1 MNIERLGGNGMLI
14 TELGYFA
21 LVAAL
26 VIALLQVIFPTVGI
40 LRHQVAWQRLAGSFA
55 MAQFV
60 AIAVSF
66 LCLMYGFYANDFT
79 LSYVA
84 NQSNSLLP
92 WYYRLSAT
100 WGGHEG
106 SLLLWV
112 AILATWGLAVS
123 LFSKSLPLDMRARVL
138 VVIGFVQLMMTSM
151 IIFVSSPF
159 NRTLPNI
166 PVDGADLNPLL
177 QDPGLIFHPPML
189 YMGYVG
195 AVVPFA
201 FAIAGLWAG
210 RLDAVWTRWSRPW
223 TLAAWCCL
231 TLGIAFGS
239 LWAYNE
245 LGWGGW
251 WFWDPVEN
259 ASLMPWLGGSAL
271 IHSLAVTEKRGVFK
285 AWTIMLAIFT
295 FALSLLGTFL
305 VRSGVITSVHSFAA
319 DPTRG
324 LFILVILGVVIGG
337 GLAMF
342 AWRGWRLT
350 QESHYQ
356 LKSRETLLV
365 VNNMIILVATI
376 AVVIGTLYPMLA
388 DAFKLGQVSVGAP
401 YFNALFVP
409 LTWLLL
415 LFLGL
420 GPVSR
425 WKKDT
430 RPFLGIS
437 LAILASCAVFGAVV
451 SYFINTSSE
460 FGKLLNVGISTALCV
475 WVLVW
480 MGVDIKDKTRH
491 AKDFLTGLKR
501 LNIGYWGMQFAHLGI
516 LLVTLGIA
524 ITTATSIE
532 KDIAMTEGETAHVQ
546 GYDFTLTALKQ
557 LRGANF
563 DATQAQ
569 VTVSKNGQ
577 KVANLYPEK
586 RHYVI
591 SQMPMTEASIHYNP
605 IRDVYM
611 ALGEP
616 IVQGKETE
624 LTAKKWAVRIYVKP
638 AVRWIWW
645 GAFVIALGAIL
656 SMLDKRYRKAGQ
668 TKLLN
673 STDTIGQH
681 PTTHTVDA
689 QTGVAYEK

>member
-1 MNIERLGGNGMLI
+1 MLI

-21 LVAAL
+21 LISAL
-26 VIALLQVIFPTVGI
+26 VIAILQVILPAVGVFK
-40 LRHQVAWQRLAGSFA
+40 HQPAWQRLAGSFA
-55 MAQFV
+55 IAQFL
-60 AIAVSF
+60 ATGTSF

-79 LSYVA
+79 LIYVA

-112 AILATWGLAVS
+112 TILATWGAAVAV
-123 LFSKSLPLDMRARVL
+123 FSRSLPLAMRARVL
-138 VVIGFVQLMMTSM
+138 VIIAFVQMMMLSM
-151 IIFVSSPF
+151 VIFVSSPF
-159 NRTLPNI
+159 NRSLPSI
-166 PVDGADLNPLL
+166 PVDGKDLNPLL

-201 FAIAGLWAG
+201 FAMAALWAG

-231 TLGIAFGS
+231 TLGIVFGS
-239 LWAYNE
+239 MWAYNE

-259 ASLMPWLGGSAL
+259 ASFMPWLGGVAL
-271 IHSLAVTEKRGVFK
+271 LHSLAVTEKRGVFK
-285 AWTIMLAIFT
+285 AWTIMLAIFS

-365 VNNMIILVATI
+365 INNIIILVATI
-376 AVVIGTLYPMLA
+376 VVVIGTLYPMLA
-388 DAFKLGQVSVGAP
+388 DALKLGQVSVGAP

-415 LFLGL
+415 LFLAI

-430 RPFLGIS
+430 RPLLGTG
-437 LAILASCAVFGAVV
+437 LAILASCFVLAGVL
-451 SYFINTSSE
+451 SYFLVSSININIFMSA
-460 FGKLLNVGISTALCV
+460 ALCL

-480 MGVDIKDKTRH
+480 MVIDIKDKTRNAH
-491 AKDFLTGLKR
+491 SFGAGLKR
-501 LNIGYWGMQFAHLGI
+501 LHMGYWGMQLAHLGI
-516 LLVTLGIA
+516 LLSVMGIA
-524 ITTATSIE
+524 ITTSLSIE
-532 KDIAMTEGETAHVQ
+532 KDIAMQKNQSVEVQ
-546 GYDFTLTALKQ
+546 GYQFTMDELKKI
-557 LRGANF
+557 RGANF
-563 DATQAQ
+563 DATQAVVSVRKNNQ
-569 VTVSKNGQ
+569 V
-577 KVANLYPEK
+577 VATLYPEK
-586 RHYVI
+586 RHYVV
-591 SQMPMTEASIHYNP
+591 SQMPMTEASIQYNP
-605 IRDVYM
+605 LRDIYM
-611 ALGEP
+611 AMGEP
-616 IVQGKETE
+616 ILGVNQTE
-624 LTAKKWAVRIYVKP
+624 ATADKWAVRIYIKP
-638 AVRWIWW
+638 GVRWVWW
-645 GAFVIALGAIL
+645 GGFVLALGAIL
-656 SMLDKRYRKAGQ
+656 SMFDKRYRKLPRLADINDDKSGNLAAINTAAANAPVLVKNDSELGQ
-668 TKLLN
+668 E
-673 STDTIGQH
+673 STHGN
-681 PTTHTVDA
+681 A
-689 QTGVAYEK
+689 

>member
-1 MNIERLGGNGMLI
+1 MLI

-21 LVAAL
+21 LISAL
-26 VIALLQVIFPTVGI
+26 VIAILQVILPAVGVFK
-40 LRHQVAWQRLAGSFA
+40 HQPAWQRLAGSFA
-55 MAQFV
+55 IAQFL
-60 AIAVSF
+60 ATGTSF

-79 LSYVA
+79 LIYVA

-112 AILATWGLAVS
+112 TILATWGAAVAV
-123 LFSKSLPLDMRARVL
+123 FSRSLPLAMRARVL
-138 VVIGFVQLMMTSM
+138 VVISFVQMMMLSM
-151 IIFVSSPF
+151 VIFVSSPF
-159 NRTLPNI
+159 NRSLPSI
-166 PVDGADLNPLL
+166 PVDGKDLNPLL

-201 FAIAGLWAG
+201 FAMAALWAG

-231 TLGIAFGS
+231 TLGIVFGS
-239 LWAYNE
+239 MWAYNE

-259 ASLMPWLGGSAL
+259 ASFMPWLGGVAL
-271 IHSLAVTEKRGVFK
+271 LHSLAVTEKRGVFK

-365 VNNMIILVATI
+365 INNIIILVATI
-376 AVVIGTLYPMLA
+376 VVVIGTLYPMLA
-388 DAFKLGQVSVGAP
+388 DALKLGQVSVGAP

-415 LFLGL
+415 LFLAI

-430 RPFLGIS
+430 RPLLGTG
-437 LAILASCAVFGAVV
+437 LAILASCFVLAGVL
-451 SYFINTSSE
+451 SYFLVSSININIFMSA
-460 FGKLLNVGISTALCV
+460 ALCL

-480 MGVDIKDKTRH
+480 MVIDIKDKTRN
-491 AKDFLTGLKR
+491 ARSLGAGLKR
-501 LNIGYWGMQFAHLGI
+501 LHMGYWGMQLAHLGI
-516 LLVTLGIA
+516 LLSVMGIA
-524 ITTATSIE
+524 ITTSLSIE
-532 KDIAMTEGETAHVQ
+532 KDIAMQKNQSVEVQ
-546 GYDFTLTALKQ
+546 GYQFTMDELKKI
-557 LRGANF
+557 RGANF
-563 DATQAQ
+563 DATQAVVSVRKNNQ
-569 VTVSKNGQ
+569 V
-577 KVANLYPEK
+577 VATLYPEK
-586 RHYVI
+586 RHYVV
-591 SQMPMTEASIHYNP
+591 SQMPMTEASIQYNP
-605 IRDVYM
+605 LRDIYM
-611 ALGEP
+611 AMGEP
-616 IVQGKETE
+616 ILGVNQSEADAT
-624 LTAKKWAVRIYVKP
+624 KWAVRIYIKP
-638 AVRWIWW
+638 GVRWVWW
-645 GAFVIALGAIL
+645 GGFVLALGAIL
-656 SMLDKRYRKAGQ
+656 SMFDKRYRKLPRLADMSDDKSGNLGAVNTAAAIAPVLVKNDSELGQ
-668 TKLLN
+668 ESAHGN
-673 STDTIGQH
+673 
-681 PTTHTVDA
+681 A
-689 QTGVAYEK
+689 

>member
-1 MNIERLGGNGMLI
+1 MLI

-21 LVAAL
+21 LILAL
-26 VIALLQVIFPTVGI
+26 VIAILQVIFPTAGVFK
-40 LRHQVAWQRLAGSFA
+40 HQPAWQRLAGSFA
-55 MAQFV
+55 FAQFL
-60 AIAVSF
+60 ATSASF
-66 LCLMYGFYANDFT
+66 LCLMYGFYTNDFT
-79 LSYVA
+79 LAYVA

-112 AILATWGLAVS
+112 TILATWGAAVA
-123 LFSKSLPLDMRARVL
+123 LFSRSLPLAMRARVL
-138 VVIGFVQLMMTSM
+138 VVIAFVQMMMLSM
-151 IIFVSSPF
+151 VIFVSSPF

-166 PVDGADLNPLL
+166 PVDGKDLNPLL

-201 FAIAGLWAG
+201 FAMAALWAG

-231 TLGIAFGS
+231 TLGIVFGS
-239 LWAYNE
+239 MWAYNE

-259 ASLMPWLGGSAL
+259 ASFMPWLGGAAL
-271 IHSLAVTEKRGVFK
+271 LHSLAVTEKRGVFK

-295 FALSLLGTFL
+295 LALSLLGTFL

-324 LFILVILGVVIGG
+324 MFILVILAVVIGG

-365 VNNMIILVATI
+365 VNNVIILVSTI
-376 AVVIGTLYPMLA
+376 VVVIGTLYPMLA
-388 DAFKLGQVSVGAP
+388 DALKLGQVSVGAP

-415 LFLGL
+415 LFLAI

-430 RPFLGIS
+430 RPFLG
-437 LAILASCAVFGAVV
+437 LGWAILASCFVLAGIITYFLADSIKLNIFV
-451 SYFINTSSE
+451 SA
-460 FGKLLNVGISTALCV
+460 ALCL

-480 MGVDIKDKTRH
+480 MLIDIKDKTRN
-491 AKDFLTGLKR
+491 ASSLATGLKR
-501 LNIGYWGMQFAHLGI
+501 LNMSYWGMQLAHLGI
-516 LLVTLGIA
+516 LLSVMGIA
-524 ITTATSIE
+524 ITTSLSIE
-532 KDIAMTEGETAHVQ
+532 KDIAMQENQSVEVRDYQ
-546 GYDFTLTALKQ
+546 FTMVDLRKV
-557 LRGANF
+557 RGANF
-563 DATQAQ
+563 DATQAVVRVHKNDKL
-569 VTVSKNGQ
+569 VTT
-577 KVANLYPEK
+577 LYPEK
-586 RHYVI
+586 RHYVV
-591 SQMPMTEASIHYNP
+591 SQMPMTEASIQYNP
-605 IRDVYM
+605 LRDIYM

-616 IVQGKETE
+616 I
-624 LTAKKWAVRIYVKP
+624 LTANQTEANATKWAVRIYIKP
-638 AVRWIWW
+638 GVRWVWW
-645 GAFVIALGAIL
+645 GGFVIALGAIL
-656 SMLDKRYRKAGQ
+656 SMFDKRYRKVS
-668 TKLLN
+668 KLPEISL
-673 STDTIGQH
+673 S
-681 PTTHTVDA
+681 THTEPNTQSKTSMATPVLV
-689 QTGVAYEK
+689 QQESGFGQERVHGNS

>member
-1 MNIERLGGNGMLI
+1 MLI

-21 LVAAL
+21 LISAL
-26 VIALLQVIFPTVGI
+26 VIAILQVILPAVGVFK
-40 LRHQVAWQRLAGSFA
+40 HQPAWQRLAGSFA
-55 MAQFV
+55 IAQFL
-60 AIAVSF
+60 ATGTSF

-79 LSYVA
+79 LIYVA

-112 AILATWGLAVS
+112 TILATWGAAVAV
-123 LFSKSLPLDMRARVL
+123 FSRSLPLAMRARVL
-138 VVIGFVQLMMTSM
+138 VIIAFVQMMMLSM
-151 IIFVSSPF
+151 VIFVSSPF
-159 NRTLPNI
+159 NRSLPSI
-166 PVDGADLNPLL
+166 PVDGKDLNPLL

-201 FAIAGLWAG
+201 FAMAALWAG

-231 TLGIAFGS
+231 TLGIVFGS
-239 LWAYNE
+239 MWAYNE

-259 ASLMPWLGGSAL
+259 ASFMPWLGGVAL
-271 IHSLAVTEKRGVFK
+271 LHSLAVTEKRGVFK

-365 VNNMIILVATI
+365 INNIIILVATI
-376 AVVIGTLYPMLA
+376 VVVIGTLYPVLA
-388 DAFKLGQVSVGAP
+388 DALKLGQVSVGAP

-415 LFLGL
+415 LFLAI

-430 RPFLGIS
+430 RPLLGTG
-437 LAILASCAVFGAVV
+437 LAILASCFVLAGVL
-451 SYFINTSSE
+451 SYFLVSSININIFMSA
-460 FGKLLNVGISTALCV
+460 ALCL

-480 MGVDIKDKTRH
+480 MVIDIKDKTRN
-491 AKDFLTGLKR
+491 ARSLGAGLKR
-501 LNIGYWGMQFAHLGI
+501 LHMGYWGMQLAHLGI
-516 LLVTLGIA
+516 LLSVMGIA
-524 ITTATSIE
+524 ITTSLSIE
-532 KDIAMTEGETAHVQ
+532 KDIAMQKNQSVEVQ
-546 GYDFTLTALKQ
+546 GYQFTMDELKKI
-557 LRGANF
+557 RGANF
-563 DATQAQ
+563 DATQAVVSVRKNNQ
-569 VTVSKNGQ
+569 V
-577 KVANLYPEK
+577 VATLYPEK
-586 RHYVI
+586 RHYVV
-591 SQMPMTEASIHYNP
+591 SQMPMTEASIQYNP
-605 IRDVYM
+605 LRDIYM
-611 ALGEP
+611 AMGEP
-616 IVQGKETE
+616 ILGVNQSEADAT
-624 LTAKKWAVRIYVKP
+624 KWAVRIYIKP
-638 AVRWIWW
+638 GVRWVWW
-645 GAFVIALGAIL
+645 GGFVLALGAIL
-656 SMLDKRYRKAGQ
+656 SMFDKRYRKLPRLADMSDDKSGNLGAVNTAAANATVLVKNDSELGQ
-668 TKLLN
+668 ESAHGN
-673 STDTIGQH
+673 
-681 PTTHTVDA
+681 A
-689 QTGVAYEK
+689 

>member
-1 MNIERLGGNGMLI
+1 MLI

-21 LVAAL
+21 LISAL
-26 VIALLQVIFPTVGI
+26 VIAILQVILPAVGVFK
-40 LRHQVAWQRLAGSFA
+40 HQPAWQRLAGSFA
-55 MAQFV
+55 IAQFL
-60 AIAVSF
+60 ATGTSF

-79 LSYVA
+79 LIYVA

-112 AILATWGLAVS
+112 TILATWGAAVAV
-123 LFSKSLPLDMRARVL
+123 FSRSLPLAMRARVL
-138 VVIGFVQLMMTSM
+138 VIIAFVQMMMLSM
-151 IIFVSSPF
+151 VIFVSSPF
-159 NRTLPNI
+159 NRSLPSI
-166 PVDGADLNPLL
+166 PVDGKDLNPLL

-201 FAIAGLWAG
+201 FAMAALWAG

-231 TLGIAFGS
+231 TLGIVFGS
-239 LWAYNE
+239 MWAYNE

-259 ASLMPWLGGSAL
+259 ASFMPWLGGVAL
-271 IHSLAVTEKRGVFK
+271 LHSLAVTEKRGVFK

-365 VNNMIILVATI
+365 INNIIILVATI
-376 AVVIGTLYPMLA
+376 VVVIGTLYPMLA
-388 DAFKLGQVSVGAP
+388 DALKLGQVSVGAP
-401 YFNALFVP
+401 SFNALFVP

-415 LFLGL
+415 LFLAI

-430 RPFLGIS
+430 RPLLGTG
-437 LAILASCAVFGAVV
+437 LAILASCFVLAGVL
-451 SYFINTSSE
+451 SYFLVSSININIFMSA
-460 FGKLLNVGISTALCV
+460 ALCL

-480 MGVDIKDKTRH
+480 MVIDIKDKTRN
-491 AKDFLTGLKR
+491 ARSLGAGLKR
-501 LNIGYWGMQFAHLGI
+501 LHMGYWGMQLAHLGI
-516 LLVTLGIA
+516 LLSVMGIA
-524 ITTATSIE
+524 ITTSLSIE
-532 KDIAMTEGETAHVQ
+532 KDIAMQKNQSVEVQ
-546 GYDFTLTALKQ
+546 GYQFTMDELKKI
-557 LRGANF
+557 RGANF
-563 DATQAQ
+563 DATQAVVSVRKNNQ
-569 VTVSKNGQ
+569 V
-577 KVANLYPEK
+577 VATLYPEK
-586 RHYVI
+586 RHYVV
-591 SQMPMTEASIHYNP
+591 SQMPMTEASIQYNP
-605 IRDVYM
+605 LRDIYM
-611 ALGEP
+611 AMGEP
-616 IVQGKETE
+616 ILGVNQSEADAT
-624 LTAKKWAVRIYVKP
+624 KWAVRIYIKP
-638 AVRWIWW
+638 GVRWVWW
-645 GAFVIALGAIL
+645 GGFVLALGAIL
-656 SMLDKRYRKAGQ
+656 SMFDKRYRKLPRLADMSDDKSGNLGAVNTAAANATVLVKNDSELGQ
-668 TKLLN
+668 ESAHGN
-673 STDTIGQH
+673 
-681 PTTHTVDA
+681 A
-689 QTGVAYEK
+689 

>member
-1 MNIERLGGNGMLI
+1 MLI

-21 LVAAL
+21 LISAL
-26 VIALLQVIFPTVGI
+26 VIAILQVILPAVGVFK
-40 LRHQVAWQRLAGSFA
+40 HQPAWQRLAGSFA
-55 MAQFV
+55 IAQFL
-60 AIAVSF
+60 ATGTSF

-79 LSYVA
+79 LIYVA

-112 AILATWGLAVS
+112 TILATWGAAVAV
-123 LFSKSLPLDMRARVL
+123 FSRSLPLAMRARVL
-138 VVIGFVQLMMTSM
+138 VVIAFVQMMMLSM
-151 IIFVSSPF
+151 VIFVSSPF
-159 NRTLPNI
+159 NRSLPSI
-166 PVDGADLNPLL
+166 PVDGKDLNPLL

-201 FAIAGLWAG
+201 FAMAALWAG

-231 TLGIAFGS
+231 TLGIVFGS
-239 LWAYNE
+239 MWAYNE

-259 ASLMPWLGGSAL
+259 ASFMPWLGGVAL
-271 IHSLAVTEKRGVFK
+271 LHSLAVTEKRGVFK

-365 VNNMIILVATI
+365 INNIIILVATI
-376 AVVIGTLYPMLA
+376 VVVIGTLYPMLA
-388 DAFKLGQVSVGAP
+388 DALKLGQVSVGAP

-415 LFLGL
+415 LFLAI

-430 RPFLGIS
+430 RPLLGTG
-437 LAILASCAVFGAVV
+437 LAILASCFVLAGVL
-451 SYFINTSSE
+451 SYFLASNININIFMSA
-460 FGKLLNVGISTALCV
+460 ALCL

-480 MGVDIKDKTRH
+480 MVIDIKDKTRN
-491 AKDFLTGLKR
+491 ARSLGAGLKR
-501 LNIGYWGMQFAHLGI
+501 LHMGYWGMQLAHLGI
-516 LLVTLGIA
+516 LLSVMGIA
-524 ITTATSIE
+524 ITTSLSIE
-532 KDIAMTEGETAHVQ
+532 KDIAMQKNQSVEVQ
-546 GYDFTLTALKQ
+546 GYQFTMDELKKI
-557 LRGANF
+557 RGANF
-563 DATQAQ
+563 DATQAVVSVRKNNQ
-569 VTVSKNGQ
+569 V
-577 KVANLYPEK
+577 VATLYPEK
-586 RHYVI
+586 RHYVV
-591 SQMPMTEASIHYNP
+591 SQMPMTEASIQYNP
-605 IRDVYM
+605 FRDIYM
-611 ALGEP
+611 AMGEP
-616 IVQGKETE
+616 ILGVNQSEADAT
-624 LTAKKWAVRIYVKP
+624 KWAVRIYIKP
-638 AVRWIWW
+638 GVRWVWW
-645 GAFVIALGAIL
+645 GGFVIALGAIL
-656 SMLDKRYRKAGQ
+656 SMFDKRYRKLPRLADMGDDKLGNLAAINTPAAIAPVLVKNDSELGQ
-668 TKLLN
+668 ESAHGN
-673 STDTIGQH
+673 
-681 PTTHTVDA
+681 A
-689 QTGVAYEK
+689 

>member
-1 MNIERLGGNGMLI
+1 MLI

-21 LVAAL
+21 LISAL
-26 VIALLQVIFPTVGI
+26 VIAILQVILPAVGVFK
-40 LRHQVAWQRLAGSFA
+40 HQPAWQRLAGSFA
-55 MAQFV
+55 IAQFL
-60 AIAVSF
+60 ATGTSF

-79 LSYVA
+79 LIYVA

-112 AILATWGLAVS
+112 TILATWGAAVAV
-123 LFSKSLPLDMRARVL
+123 FSRSLPLAMRARVL
-138 VVIGFVQLMMTSM
+138 VVISFVQMMMLSM
-151 IIFVSSPF
+151 VIFVSSPF
-159 NRTLPNI
+159 NRSLPSI
-166 PVDGADLNPLL
+166 PVDGKDLNPLL

-201 FAIAGLWAG
+201 FAMAALWAG

-231 TLGIAFGS
+231 TLGIVFGS
-239 LWAYNE
+239 MWAYNE

-259 ASLMPWLGGSAL
+259 ASFMPWLGGVAL
-271 IHSLAVTEKRGVFK
+271 LHSLAVTEKRGVFK

-365 VNNMIILVATI
+365 INNIIILVATI
-376 AVVIGTLYPMLA
+376 VVVIGTLYPMLA
-388 DAFKLGQVSVGAP
+388 DALKLGQVSVGAP

-415 LFLGL
+415 LFLAI

-430 RPFLGIS
+430 RPLLGTG
-437 LAILASCAVFGAVV
+437 LAILASCFVLAGVL
-451 SYFINTSSE
+451 SYFLVSSININIFMSA
-460 FGKLLNVGISTALCV
+460 ALCL

-480 MGVDIKDKTRH
+480 MVIDIKDKTRN
-491 AKDFLTGLKR
+491 ARSLGAGLKR
-501 LNIGYWGMQFAHLGI
+501 LHMGYWGMQLAHLGI
-516 LLVTLGIA
+516 LLSVMGIA
-524 ITTATSIE
+524 ITTSLSIE
-532 KDIAMTEGETAHVQ
+532 KDIAMQKNQSVEVQ
-546 GYDFTLTALKQ
+546 GYQFTMDELKKI
-557 LRGANF
+557 RGANF
-563 DATQAQ
+563 DATQAVVSVRKNNQ
-569 VTVSKNGQ
+569 V
-577 KVANLYPEK
+577 VATLYPEK
-586 RHYVI
+586 RHYVV
-591 SQMPMTEASIHYNP
+591 SQMPMTEASIQYNP
-605 IRDVYM
+605 LRDIYM
-611 ALGEP
+611 AMGEP
-616 IVQGKETE
+616 ILGVNQSEADAT
-624 LTAKKWAVRIYVKP
+624 KWAVRIYIKP
-638 AVRWIWW
+638 GVRWVWW
-645 GAFVIALGAIL
+645 GGFVLALGAIL
-656 SMLDKRYRKAGQ
+656 SMFDKRYRKLPRLADMSDDKSGNLGAVNTAAANATVLVKNDSELGQ
-668 TKLLN
+668 ESAHGN
-673 STDTIGQH
+673 
-681 PTTHTVDA
+681 A
-689 QTGVAYEK
+689 

>member
-1 MNIERLGGNGMLI
+1 MLI

-21 LVAAL
+21 LISAL
-26 VIALLQVIFPTVGI
+26 VIAILQVILPAVGVFK
-40 LRHQVAWQRLAGSFA
+40 HQPAWQRLAGSFA
-55 MAQFV
+55 IAQFL
-60 AIAVSF
+60 ATGTSF

-79 LSYVA
+79 LIYVA

-112 AILATWGLAVS
+112 TILATWGAAVAV
-123 LFSKSLPLDMRARVL
+123 FSRSLPLAMRARVL
-138 VVIGFVQLMMTSM
+138 VIIAFVQMMMLSM
-151 IIFVSSPF
+151 VIFVSSPF
-159 NRTLPNI
+159 NRSLPSI
-166 PVDGADLNPLL
+166 PVDGKDLNPLL

-201 FAIAGLWAG
+201 FAMAALWAG

-231 TLGIAFGS
+231 TLGIVFGS
-239 LWAYNE
+239 MWAYNE

-259 ASLMPWLGGSAL
+259 ASFMPWLGGVAL
-271 IHSLAVTEKRGVFK
+271 LHSLAVTEKRGVFK

-365 VNNMIILVATI
+365 INNIIILVATI
-376 AVVIGTLYPMLA
+376 VVVIGTLYPMLA
-388 DAFKLGQVSVGAP
+388 DALKLGQVSVGAP

-415 LFLGL
+415 LFLAI

-430 RPFLGIS
+430 RPLLGTG
-437 LAILASCAVFGAVV
+437 LAILASCFVLAGVL
-451 SYFINTSSE
+451 SYFLVSSININIFMSA
-460 FGKLLNVGISTALCV
+460 ALCL

-480 MGVDIKDKTRH
+480 MVIDIKDKTRN
-491 AKDFLTGLKR
+491 ARSLGAGLKR
-501 LNIGYWGMQFAHLGI
+501 LHMGYWGMQLAHLGI
-516 LLVTLGIA
+516 LLSVMGIA
-524 ITTATSIE
+524 ITTSLSIE
-532 KDIAMTEGETAHVQ
+532 KDIAMQKNQSVEVQ
-546 GYDFTLTALKQ
+546 GYQFTMDELKKI
-557 LRGANF
+557 RGANF
-563 DATQAQ
+563 DATQAVVSVRKNNQ
-569 VTVSKNGQ
+569 V
-577 KVANLYPEK
+577 VATLYPEK
-586 RHYVI
+586 RHYVV
-591 SQMPMTEASIHYNP
+591 SQMPMTEASIQYNP
-605 IRDVYM
+605 LRDIYM
-611 ALGEP
+611 AMGEP
-616 IVQGKETE
+616 ILGVNQTE
-624 LTAKKWAVRIYVKP
+624 ATADKWAVRIYIKP
-638 AVRWIWW
+638 GVRWVWW
-645 GAFVIALGAIL
+645 GGFVLALGAIL
-656 SMLDKRYRKAGQ
+656 SMFDKRYRKLPRLADMSDDKSGNLAAINTPAAIAPVLVKNDSELGQ
-668 TKLLN
+668 ESAHGN
-673 STDTIGQH
+673 
-681 PTTHTVDA
+681 A
-689 QTGVAYEK
+689 

>member
-1 MNIERLGGNGMLI
+1 MLI

-21 LVAAL
+21 LISAL
-26 VIALLQVIFPTVGI
+26 VIAILQVILPAVGVFK
-40 LRHQVAWQRLAGSFA
+40 HQPAWQRLAGSLA
-55 MAQFV
+55 IAQFL
-60 AIAVSF
+60 ATGTSF

-79 LSYVA
+79 LIYVA

-112 AILATWGLAVS
+112 TILAAWGAAVAV
-123 LFSKSLPLDMRARVL
+123 FSRSLPLAMRARVL
-138 VVIGFVQLMMTSM
+138 VVISFVQMMMLSM
-151 IIFVSSPF
+151 VIFVSSPF
-159 NRTLPNI
+159 NRSLPSI
-166 PVDGADLNPLL
+166 PVDGKDLNPLL

-201 FAIAGLWAG
+201 FAMAALWAG

-231 TLGIAFGS
+231 TLGIVFGS
-239 LWAYNE
+239 MWAYNE

-259 ASLMPWLGGSAL
+259 ASLLPWLGGVAL
-271 IHSLAVTEKRGVFK
+271 LHSLAVTEKRGVFK

-337 GLAMF
+337 GLALF

-365 VNNMIILVATI
+365 INNIIILVATI
-376 AVVIGTLYPMLA
+376 VVVIGTLYPMLA
-388 DAFKLGQVSVGAP
+388 DALKLGQVSVGAP

-415 LFLGL
+415 LFLAI

-430 RPFLGIS
+430 RPFLGTG
-437 LAILASCAVFGAVV
+437 LAILASCFVLAGVL
-451 SYFINTSSE
+451 SYFLVSSIDINIFMSA
-460 FGKLLNVGISTALCV
+460 ALCL

-480 MGVDIKDKTRH
+480 MVIDIKDKTRN
-491 AKDFLTGLKR
+491 ARSFGAGLKR
-501 LNIGYWGMQFAHLGI
+501 LHMGYWGMQLAHLGI
-516 LLVTLGIA
+516 LLSVMGIA
-524 ITTATSIE
+524 ITTSLSIE
-532 KDIAMTEGETAHVQ
+532 KDIAMQKNQSVEVQ
-546 GYDFTLTALKQ
+546 GYQFTMDELKKI
-557 LRGANF
+557 RGANF
-563 DATQAQ
+563 DATQA
-569 VTVSKNGQ
+569 VVSVRKNNQ
-577 KVANLYPEK
+577 LVATLYPEK
-586 RHYVI
+586 RHYVV
-591 SQMPMTEASIHYNP
+591 SQMPMTEASIQYNP
-605 IRDVYM
+605 LRDIYM
-611 ALGEP
+611 AMGEP
-616 IVQGKETE
+616 ILGVNQTE
-624 LTAKKWAVRIYVKP
+624 DDADKWAVRIYIKP
-638 AVRWIWW
+638 GVRWVWW
-645 GAFVIALGAIL
+645 GGFVLALGAIL
-656 SMLDKRYRKAGQ
+656 SMFDKRYRKLPRLADMNDNKSENLAAINTAAAIAPVLVKNDSDLGQ
-668 TKLLN
+668 ESPHGN
-673 STDTIGQH
+673 
-681 PTTHTVDA
+681 A
-689 QTGVAYEK
+689 

>member
-1 MNIERLGGNGMLI
+1 MLI

-21 LVAAL
+21 LISAL
-26 VIALLQVIFPTVGI
+26 VIAILQVILPAVGVFK
-40 LRHQVAWQRLAGSFA
+40 HQPAWQRLAGSFA
-55 MAQFV
+55 IAQFL
-60 AIAVSF
+60 ATGTSF

-79 LSYVA
+79 LIYVA

-112 AILATWGLAVS
+112 TILATWGAAVAV
-123 LFSKSLPLDMRARVL
+123 FSRSLPLAMRARVL
-138 VVIGFVQLMMTSM
+138 VIIAFVQMMMLSM
-151 IIFVSSPF
+151 VIFVSSPF
-159 NRTLPNI
+159 NRSLPSI
-166 PVDGADLNPLL
+166 PVDGKDLNPLL

-201 FAIAGLWAG
+201 FAMAALWAG

-231 TLGIAFGS
+231 TLGIVFGS
-239 LWAYNE
+239 MWAYNE

-259 ASLMPWLGGSAL
+259 ASFMPWLGGVAL
-271 IHSLAVTEKRGVFK
+271 LHSLAVTEKRGVFK

-365 VNNMIILVATI
+365 INNIIILVATI
-376 AVVIGTLYPMLA
+376 VVVIGTLYPMLA
-388 DAFKLGQVSVGAP
+388 DALKLGQVSVGAP

-415 LFLGL
+415 LFLAI

-430 RPFLGIS
+430 RPLLGTG
-437 LAILASCAVFGAVV
+437 LAILASCFVLAGVL
-451 SYFINTSSE
+451 SYFLVSSININIFMSA
-460 FGKLLNVGISTALCV
+460 ALCL

-480 MGVDIKDKTRH
+480 MVIDIKDKTRN
-491 AKDFLTGLKR
+491 ARSLGAGLKR
-501 LNIGYWGMQFAHLGI
+501 LHMGYWGMQLAHLGI
-516 LLVTLGIA
+516 LLSVMGIA
-524 ITTATSIE
+524 ITTSLSIE
-532 KDIAMTEGETAHVQ
+532 KDIAMQKNQSVEVQ
-546 GYDFTLTALKQ
+546 GYQFTMDELKKI
-557 LRGANF
+557 RGANF
-563 DATQAQ
+563 DATQAVVSVRKNNQ
-569 VTVSKNGQ
+569 V
-577 KVANLYPEK
+577 VATLYPEK
-586 RHYVI
+586 RHYVV
-591 SQMPMTEASIHYNP
+591 SQMPMTEASIQYNP
-605 IRDVYM
+605 LRDIYM
-611 ALGEP
+611 AMGEP
-616 IVQGKETE
+616 ILGVNQSEADAT
-624 LTAKKWAVRIYVKP
+624 KWAVRIYIKP
-638 AVRWIWW
+638 GVRWVWW
-645 GAFVIALGAIL
+645 GGFVLALGAIL
-656 SMLDKRYRKAGQ
+656 SMFDKRYRKLPRLADMNDNKSENLAAVNTAAANATVLVKNDSELGQ
-668 TKLLN
+668 ESAHGN
-673 STDTIGQH
+673 
-681 PTTHTVDA
+681 A
-689 QTGVAYEK
+689 

>member
-1 MNIERLGGNGMLI
+1 MLI

-21 LVAAL
+21 LISAL
-26 VIALLQVIFPTVGI
+26 VIAILQVILPAVGVFK
-40 LRHQVAWQRLAGSFA
+40 HQPAWQRLAGSFA
-55 MAQFV
+55 IAQFL
-60 AIAVSF
+60 ATGTSF

-79 LSYVA
+79 LIYVA

-112 AILATWGLAVS
+112 TILATWGAAVAV
-123 LFSKSLPLDMRARVL
+123 FSRSLPLAMRARVL
-138 VVIGFVQLMMTSM
+138 VIIAFVQMMMLSM
-151 IIFVSSPF
+151 VIFVSSPF
-159 NRTLPNI
+159 NRSLPSI
-166 PVDGADLNPLL
+166 PVDGKDLNPLL

-201 FAIAGLWAG
+201 FAMAALWAG

-231 TLGIAFGS
+231 TLGIVFGS
-239 LWAYNE
+239 MWAYNE

-259 ASLMPWLGGSAL
+259 ASFMPWLGGVAL
-271 IHSLAVTEKRGVFK
+271 LHSLAVTEKRGVFK

-365 VNNMIILVATI
+365 INNIIILVATI
-376 AVVIGTLYPMLA
+376 VVVIGTLYPMLA
-388 DAFKLGQVSVGAP
+388 DALKLGQVSVGAP

-415 LFLGL
+415 LFLAI

-430 RPFLGIS
+430 RPLLGTG
-437 LAILASCAVFGAVV
+437 LAILASCFVLAGVL
-451 SYFINTSSE
+451 SYFLVSSININIFMSA
-460 FGKLLNVGISTALCV
+460 ALCL

-480 MGVDIKDKTRH
+480 MVIDIKDKTRN
-491 AKDFLTGLKR
+491 ARSLGAGLKR
-501 LNIGYWGMQFAHLGI
+501 LHMGYWGMQLAHLGI
-516 LLVTLGIA
+516 LLSVMGIA
-524 ITTATSIE
+524 ITTSLSIE
-532 KDIAMTEGETAHVQ
+532 KDIAMQKNQSVEVQ
-546 GYDFTLTALKQ
+546 GYQFTMDELKKI
-557 LRGANF
+557 RGANF
-563 DATQAQ
+563 DATQAVVSVRKNNQ
-569 VTVSKNGQ
+569 V
-577 KVANLYPEK
+577 VATLYPEK
-586 RHYVI
+586 RHYVV
-591 SQMPMTEASIHYNP
+591 SQMPMTEASIQYNP
-605 IRDVYM
+605 LRDIYM
-611 ALGEP
+611 AMGEP
-616 IVQGKETE
+616 ILGVNQSEADAT
-624 LTAKKWAVRIYVKP
+624 KWAVRIYIKP
-638 AVRWIWW
+638 GVRWVWW
-645 GAFVIALGAIL
+645 GGFVLALGAIL
-656 SMLDKRYRKAGQ
+656 SMFDKRYRKLPRLADMGDDKSGNLAAVNTPAAIAPVLVKNDSELGQ
-668 TKLLN
+668 ESAHGN
-673 STDTIGQH
+673 
-681 PTTHTVDA
+681 A
-689 QTGVAYEK
+689 

>member
-1 MNIERLGGNGMLI
+1 MLI

-21 LVAAL
+21 LISAL
-26 VIALLQVIFPTVGI
+26 VIAILQVILPAVGVFK
-40 LRHQVAWQRLAGSFA
+40 HQPAWQRLAGSFA
-55 MAQFV
+55 IAQFL
-60 AIAVSF
+60 ATGTSF

-79 LSYVA
+79 LIYVA

-112 AILATWGLAVS
+112 TILATWGAAVAV
-123 LFSKSLPLDMRARVL
+123 FSRSLPLAMRARVL
-138 VVIGFVQLMMTSM
+138 VIIAFVQMMMLSM
-151 IIFVSSPF
+151 VIFVSSPF
-159 NRTLPNI
+159 NRSLPSI
-166 PVDGADLNPLL
+166 PVDGKDLNPLL

-201 FAIAGLWAG
+201 FAMAALWAG

-231 TLGIAFGS
+231 TLGIVFGS
-239 LWAYNE
+239 MWAYNE

-259 ASLMPWLGGSAL
+259 ASFMPWLGGVAL
-271 IHSLAVTEKRGVFK
+271 LHSLAVTEKRGVFK
-285 AWTIMLAIFT
+285 AWTIMLAIFS

-365 VNNMIILVATI
+365 INNIIILVATI
-376 AVVIGTLYPMLA
+376 VVVIGTLYPMLA
-388 DAFKLGQVSVGAP
+388 DALKLGQVSVGAP

-415 LFLGL
+415 LFLAI

-430 RPFLGIS
+430 RPLLGTG
-437 LAILASCAVFGAVV
+437 LAILASCFVLAGVL
-451 SYFINTSSE
+451 SYFLVSSININIFMSA
-460 FGKLLNVGISTALCV
+460 ALCL

-480 MGVDIKDKTRH
+480 MVIDIKDKTRNAH
-491 AKDFLTGLKR
+491 SFGAGLKR
-501 LNIGYWGMQFAHLGI
+501 LHMGYWGMQLAHLGI
-516 LLVTLGIA
+516 LLSVMGIA
-524 ITTATSIE
+524 ITTSLSIE
-532 KDIAMTEGETAHVQ
+532 KDIAMQKNQSVEVQ
-546 GYDFTLTALKQ
+546 GYQFTMDELKKI
-557 LRGANF
+557 RGANF
-563 DATQAQ
+563 DATQAVVSVRKNNQ
-569 VTVSKNGQ
+569 V
-577 KVANLYPEK
+577 VATLYPEK
-586 RHYVI
+586 RHYVV
-591 SQMPMTEASIHYNP
+591 SQMPMTEASIQYNP
-605 IRDVYM
+605 LRDIYM
-611 ALGEP
+611 AIGEP
-616 IVQGKETE
+616 ILGVNQTE
-624 LTAKKWAVRIYVKP
+624 ATADKWAVRIYIKP
-638 AVRWIWW
+638 GVRWVWW
-645 GAFVIALGAIL
+645 GGFVLALGAIL
-656 SMLDKRYRKAGQ
+656 SMFDKRYRKLPRLADINDDKSGNLAAINTAAANAPVLVKNDSELGQ
-668 TKLLN
+668 E
-673 STDTIGQH
+673 STHGN
-681 PTTHTVDA
+681 A
-689 QTGVAYEK
+689 

>member
-1 MNIERLGGNGMLI
+1 MLI

-21 LVAAL
+21 LISAL
-26 VIALLQVIFPTVGI
+26 VIAILQVILPAVGVFK
-40 LRHQVAWQRLAGSFA
+40 HQPAWQRLAGSFA
-55 MAQFV
+55 IAQFL
-60 AIAVSF
+60 ATGTSF

-79 LSYVA
+79 LIYVA

-112 AILATWGLAVS
+112 TILATWGAAVAV
-123 LFSKSLPLDMRARVL
+123 FSRSLPLAMRARVL
-138 VVIGFVQLMMTSM
+138 VVISFVQMMMLSM
-151 IIFVSSPF
+151 VIFVSSPF
-159 NRTLPNI
+159 NRSLPSI
-166 PVDGADLNPLL
+166 PVDGKDLNPLL

-201 FAIAGLWAG
+201 FAMAALWAG

-231 TLGIAFGS
+231 TLGIVFGS
-239 LWAYNE
+239 MWAYNE

-259 ASLMPWLGGSAL
+259 ASFMPWLGGVAL
-271 IHSLAVTEKRGVFK
+271 LHSLAVTEKRGVFK
-285 AWTIMLAIFT
+285 AWTIMLAIFS

-365 VNNMIILVATI
+365 INNIIILVSTI
-376 AVVIGTLYPMLA
+376 VVVIGTLYPMLA
-388 DAFKLGQVSVGAP
+388 DALKLGQVSVGAP

-415 LFLGL
+415 LFLAI

-430 RPFLGIS
+430 RPLLGTG
-437 LAILASCAVFGAVV
+437 LAILASCFVLAGVL
-451 SYFINTSSE
+451 SYFLVSSININIFMSA
-460 FGKLLNVGISTALCV
+460 ALCL

-480 MGVDIKDKTRH
+480 MVIDIKDKTRN
-491 AKDFLTGLKR
+491 ARSFGAGLKR
-501 LNIGYWGMQFAHLGI
+501 LHMGYWGMQLAHLGI
-516 LLVTLGIA
+516 LLSVMGIA
-524 ITTATSIE
+524 ITTSLSIE
-532 KDIAMTEGETAHVQ
+532 KDIAMQKNQSVEVQ
-546 GYDFTLTALKQ
+546 GYQFTMDELKKI
-557 LRGANF
+557 RGANF
-563 DATQAQ
+563 DATQAVVSVRKNNQ
-569 VTVSKNGQ
+569 V
-577 KVANLYPEK
+577 VATLYPEK
-586 RHYVI
+586 RHYVV
-591 SQMPMTEASIHYNP
+591 SQMPMTEASIQYNP
-605 IRDVYM
+605 LRDIYM
-611 ALGEP
+611 AMGEP
-616 IVQGKETE
+616 ILGVNQSEADAT
-624 LTAKKWAVRIYVKP
+624 KWAVRIYIKP
-638 AVRWIWW
+638 GVRWVWW
-645 GAFVIALGAIL
+645 GGFVLALGAIL
-656 SMLDKRYRKAGQ
+656 SMFDKRYRKLPRLADMSDDKSGNLAAVNTAAANATVLVKNDSELGQ
-668 TKLLN
+668 ESPHGN
-673 STDTIGQH
+673 
-681 PTTHTVDA
+681 A
-689 QTGVAYEK
+689 

>member
-1 MNIERLGGNGMLI
+1 MLI

-21 LVAAL
+21 LISAL
-26 VIALLQVIFPTVGI
+26 VIAILQVILPAVGVFK
-40 LRHQVAWQRLAGSFA
+40 HQPAWQRLAGSFA
-55 MAQFV
+55 IAQFL
-60 AIAVSF
+60 ATGTSF

-79 LSYVA
+79 LIYVA

-92 WYYRLSAT
+92 WYYRLSAS

-112 AILATWGLAVS
+112 TILATWGAAVAV
-123 LFSKSLPLDMRARVL
+123 FSRSLPLAMRARVL
-138 VVIGFVQLMMTSM
+138 VVIAFVQMMMLSM
-151 IIFVSSPF
+151 VIFVSSPF
-159 NRTLPNI
+159 NRSLPSI
-166 PVDGADLNPLL
+166 PVDGKDLNPLL

-201 FAIAGLWAG
+201 FAMAALWAG

-231 TLGIAFGS
+231 TLGIVFGS
-239 LWAYNE
+239 MWAYNE

-259 ASLMPWLGGSAL
+259 ASFMPWLGGVAL
-271 IHSLAVTEKRGVFK
+271 LHSLAVTEKRGVFK
-285 AWTIMLAIFT
+285 AWTIMLAIFS

-365 VNNMIILVATI
+365 INNIIILVATI
-376 AVVIGTLYPMLA
+376 VVVIGTLYPMLA
-388 DAFKLGQVSVGAP
+388 DALKLGQVSVGAP

-415 LFLGL
+415 LFLAI

-430 RPFLGIS
+430 RPLLGIS
-437 LAILASCAVFGAVV
+437 LAILASCFALAGVL
-451 SYFINTSSE
+451 SYFLVSSININIFMSA
-460 FGKLLNVGISTALCV
+460 ALCL
-475 WVLVW
+475 WVLIW
-480 MGVDIKDKTRH
+480 MVIDIKDKTRN
-491 AKDFLTGLKR
+491 ARSLGAGLKR
-501 LNIGYWGMQFAHLGI
+501 LHMGYWGMQLAHLGI
-516 LLVTLGIA
+516 LLSVMGIA
-524 ITTATSIE
+524 ITTSLSIE
-532 KDIAMTEGETAHVQ
+532 KDIAMQKNQSVEVQ
-546 GYDFTLTALKQ
+546 GYQFTMDELKKI
-557 LRGANF
+557 RGANF
-563 DATQAQ
+563 DATQA
-569 VTVSKNGQ
+569 VVSVRKNNQ
-577 KVANLYPEK
+577 IVATLYPEK
-586 RHYVI
+586 RHYVV
-591 SQMPMTEASIHYNP
+591 SQMPMTEASIQYNP
-605 IRDVYM
+605 LRDIYM
-611 ALGEP
+611 AMGEP
-616 IVQGKETE
+616 ILDANQSEA
-624 LTAKKWAVRIYVKP
+624 TATKWAVRIYIKP
-638 AVRWIWW
+638 GVRWVWW
-645 GAFVIALGAIL
+645 GGFVLALGAIL
-656 SMLDKRYRKAGQ
+656 SMFDKRYRKLPRLADMSDDKSGNLAAINTAAANAPVLVKNDSELGQ
-668 TKLLN
+668 ESAHGN
-673 STDTIGQH
+673 
-681 PTTHTVDA
+681 A
-689 QTGVAYEK
+689 

>member
-1 MNIERLGGNGMLI
+1 MLI
-14 TELGYFA
+14 TELGYVA
-21 LVAAL
+21 LISAL
-26 VIALLQVIFPTVGI
+26 VISILQVVFPTVGVFK
-40 LRHQVAWQRLAGSFA
+40 HQPAWQRLAGSFA
-55 MAQFV
+55 VAQFL
-60 AIAVSF
+60 ATGVSF

-112 AILATWGLAVS
+112 TILATWGLAVA
-123 LFSKSLPLDMRARVL
+123 LFSRSLPLAMRARVL
-138 VVIGFVQLMMTSM
+138 VVISFVQMMMLSM
-151 IIFVSSPF
+151 VIFVSSPF

-166 PVDGADLNPLL
+166 PVDGKDLNPLL

-201 FAIAGLWAG
+201 FAMAALWAG
-210 RLDAVWTRWSRPW
+210 RLDAVWTRCSRPW
-223 TLAAWCCL
+223 ALAAWCCL
-231 TLGIAFGS
+231 TLGIVLGS

-259 ASLMPWLGGSAL
+259 ASFMPWLGGAAL
-271 IHSLAVTEKRGVFK
+271 LHSLAVTEKRGVFK

-324 LFILVILGVVIGG
+324 MFILVILGVVIGG

-365 VNNMIILVATI
+365 VNNIIILVATI
-376 AVVIGTLYPMLA
+376 VVVIGTLYPMLA
-388 DAFKLGQVSVGAP
+388 DALKLGQVSVGAP

-415 LFLGL
+415 VFLAL

-430 RPFLGIS
+430 RPFLGMG
-437 LAILASCAVFGAVV
+437 LAVLTSCFVLAAVI
-451 SYFINTSSE
+451 SYF
-460 FGKLLNVGISTALCV
+460 
-475 WVLVW
+475 
-480 MGVDIKDKTRH
+480 
-491 AKDFLTGLKR
+491 LTDNL
-501 LNIGYWGMQFAHLGI
+501 
-516 LLVTLGIA
+516 LLV
-524 ITTATSIE
+524 
-532 KDIAMTEGETAHVQ
+532 
-546 GYDFTLTALKQ
+546 
-557 LRGANF
+557 
-563 DATQAQ
+563 
-569 VTVSKNGQ
+569 
-577 KVANLYPEK
+577 
-586 RHYVI
+586 
-591 SQMPMTEASIHYNP
+591 
-605 IRDVYM
+605 
-611 ALGEP
+611 
-616 IVQGKETE
+616 
-624 LTAKKWAVRIYVKP
+624 
-638 AVRWIWW
+638 
-645 GAFVIALGAIL
+645 
-656 SMLDKRYRKAGQ
+656 
-668 TKLLN
+668 LLM
-673 STDTIGQH
+673 
-681 PTTHTVDA
+681 
-689 QTGVAYEK
+689 

>member
-1 MNIERLGGNGMLI
+1 MLI

-21 LVAAL
+21 LISAL
-26 VIALLQVIFPTVGI
+26 VIAILQVILPAVGVFK
-40 LRHQVAWQRLAGSFA
+40 HQPAWQRLAGSFA
-55 MAQFV
+55 IAQFL
-60 AIAVSF
+60 ATGTSF

-79 LSYVA
+79 LIYVA

-112 AILATWGLAVS
+112 TILATWGAAVAV
-123 LFSKSLPLDMRARVL
+123 FSRSLPLAMRARVL
-138 VVIGFVQLMMTSM
+138 VIIAFVQMMMLSM
-151 IIFVSSPF
+151 VIFVSSPF
-159 NRTLPNI
+159 NRSLPSI
-166 PVDGADLNPLL
+166 PVDGKDLNPLL

-201 FAIAGLWAG
+201 FAMAALWAG

-231 TLGIAFGS
+231 TLGIVFGS
-239 LWAYNE
+239 MWAYNE

-259 ASLMPWLGGSAL
+259 ASFMPWLGGVAL
-271 IHSLAVTEKRGVFK
+271 LHSLAVTEKRGVFK

-365 VNNMIILVATI
+365 INNIIILVATI
-376 AVVIGTLYPMLA
+376 VVVIGTLYPMLA
-388 DAFKLGQVSVGAP
+388 DALKLGQVSVGAP

-415 LFLGL
+415 LFLAI

-430 RPFLGIS
+430 RPLLGTG
-437 LAILASCAVFGAVV
+437 LAILASCFVLAGVL
-451 SYFINTSSE
+451 SYFLVSSININIFMSA
-460 FGKLLNVGISTALCV
+460 ALCL

-480 MGVDIKDKTRH
+480 MVIDIQDKTRT
-491 AKDFLTGLKR
+491 ARSLGAGLKR
-501 LNIGYWGMQFAHLGI
+501 LHMGYWGMQLAHLGI
-516 LLVTLGIA
+516 LLSVMGIA
-524 ITTATSIE
+524 ITTSLSIE
-532 KDIAMTEGETAHVQ
+532 KDIAMQKNQSVEVQ
-546 GYDFTLTALKQ
+546 GYQFTMDELKKI
-557 LRGANF
+557 RGANF
-563 DATQAQ
+563 DATQAVVSVRKNNQ
-569 VTVSKNGQ
+569 V
-577 KVANLYPEK
+577 VATLYPEK
-586 RHYVI
+586 RHYVV
-591 SQMPMTEASIHYNP
+591 SQMPMTEASIQYNP
-605 IRDVYM
+605 LRDIYM
-611 ALGEP
+611 AMGEP
-616 IVQGKETE
+616 ILGVNQSEADAT
-624 LTAKKWAVRIYVKP
+624 KWAVRIYIKP
-638 AVRWIWW
+638 GVRWVWW
-645 GAFVIALGAIL
+645 GGFVLALGAIL
-656 SMLDKRYRKAGQ
+656 SMFDKRYRKLPRLADMSDDKSGNLGAVNTAAANATVLVKNDSELGQ
-668 TKLLN
+668 ESAHGN
-673 STDTIGQH
+673 
-681 PTTHTVDA
+681 A
-689 QTGVAYEK
+689 

>member
-1 MNIERLGGNGMLI
+1 MLI

-21 LVAAL
+21 LISAL
-26 VIALLQVIFPTVGI
+26 VIAILQVILPAVGVFKN
-40 LRHQVAWQRLAGSFA
+40 QPAWQRLAGSLA
-55 MAQFV
+55 IAQFL
-60 AIAVSF
+60 ATGTSF

-79 LSYVA
+79 LIYVA

-92 WYYRLSAT
+92 WYYRLSAS

-112 AILATWGLAVS
+112 TILATWGAAVAV
-123 LFSKSLPLDMRARVL
+123 FSRSLPLAMRARVL
-138 VVIGFVQLMMTSM
+138 VVISFVQMMMLSM
-151 IIFVSSPF
+151 VIFVSSPF
-159 NRTLPNI
+159 NRSLPGI
-166 PVDGADLNPLL
+166 PVDGKDLNPLL

-201 FAIAGLWAG
+201 FAMAALWAG

-231 TLGIAFGS
+231 TLGIVFGS
-239 LWAYNE
+239 MWAYNE

-259 ASLMPWLGGSAL
+259 ASFMPWLGGVAL
-271 IHSLAVTEKRGVFK
+271 LHSLAVTEKRGVFK
-285 AWTIMLAIFT
+285 AWTIMLAIFS

-365 VNNMIILVATI
+365 INNIIILVATI
-376 AVVIGTLYPMLA
+376 VVMIGTLYPMLA
-388 DAFKLGQVSVGAP
+388 DALKLGQVSVGAP

-415 LFLGL
+415 LFLAI

-430 RPFLGIS
+430 RPFLGTG
-437 LAILASCAVFGAVV
+437 LAILASCFVLAGVL
-451 SYFINTSSE
+451 SYFLVSSININIFMSA
-460 FGKLLNVGISTALCV
+460 ALCL

-480 MGVDIKDKTRH
+480 MVIDIKDKTRN
-491 AKDFLTGLKR
+491 ARSFGAGLKR
-501 LNIGYWGMQFAHLGI
+501 LHMGYWGMQLAHLGI
-516 LLVTLGIA
+516 LLSVMGIA
-524 ITTATSIE
+524 ITTSLSIE
-532 KDIAMTEGETAHVQ
+532 KDIAMQKNQSVEVQ
-546 GYDFTLTALKQ
+546 GYQFTMDELKKI
-557 LRGANF
+557 RGANF
-563 DATQAQ
+563 DATQA
-569 VTVSKNGQ
+569 VVSVRKNNQ
-577 KVANLYPEK
+577 LVATLYPEK
-586 RHYVI
+586 RHYVV
-591 SQMPMTEASIHYNP
+591 SQMPMTEASIQYNP
-605 IRDVYM
+605 LRDIYM
-611 ALGEP
+611 AMGEP
-616 IVQGKETE
+616 ILGVNQSEADAT
-624 LTAKKWAVRIYVKP
+624 KWAVRIYIKP
-638 AVRWIWW
+638 GVRWVWW
-645 GAFVIALGAIL
+645 GGFVLALGAIL
-656 SMLDKRYRKAGQ
+656 SMFDKRYRKLPRLADINDNKSGNLAAVNTAAAIAPVLVKNDSELGQ
-668 TKLLN
+668 E
-673 STDTIGQH
+673 STHGN
-681 PTTHTVDA
+681 A
-689 QTGVAYEK
+689 

>member
-1 MNIERLGGNGMLI
+1 MLI

-21 LVAAL
+21 LVTAMI
-26 VIALLQVIFPTVGI
+26 IAILQVIFPTVGVF
-40 LRHQVAWQRLAGSFA
+40 RHQPAWQRLASSFA
-55 MAQFV
+55 VAQFL
-60 AIAVSF
+60 ATGLSF

-112 AILATWGLAVS
+112 TILATWGMAVAV
-123 LFSKSLPLDMRARVL
+123 FSKSLPLNMRARVL
-138 VVIGFVQLMMTSM
+138 VVIGFVQLMMLSM
-151 IIFVSSPF
+151 IVFVSSPF

-201 FAIAGLWAG
+201 FAIAALWAG

-231 TLGIAFGS
+231 TLGISFGS

-259 ASLMPWLGGSAL
+259 ASLMPWLGGAAL

-324 LFILVILGVVIGG
+324 LFILVILGIVIGG
-337 GLAMF
+337 GLVMF

-365 VNNMIILVATI
+365 INNVIILVATI
-376 AVVIGTLYPMLA
+376 VVVLGTLYPMIA

-415 LFLGL
+415 LVLGL

-425 WKKDT
+425 WKRDT
-430 RPFLGIS
+430 RPFLGVS
-437 LAILASCAVFGAVV
+437 LAILASSFVLAAII
-451 SYFINTSSE
+451 SYVLTHSMM
-460 FGKLLNVGISTALCV
+460 LNIIMSAALSL

-480 MGVDIKDKTRH
+480 IVVDIKDKTRH
-491 AKDFLTGLKR
+491 APSLVKGLRR
-501 LNIGYWGMQFAHLGI
+501 LNMGYWGMQLAHLGI
-516 LLVTLGIA
+516 LLVVVGIA
-524 ITTATSIE
+524 ITTSTSIE
-532 KDIAMTEGETAHVQ
+532 KDVAMTEGETVQVQ
-546 GYDFTLTALKQ
+546 GYDFTLVDFRQ
-557 LRGANF
+557 VRGPNY
-563 DATQAQ
+563 DASQA
-569 VTVSKNGQ
+569 VVKVSKDGKQ
-577 KVANLYPEK
+577 ITSLLPEK
-586 RHYVI
+586 RHYVV

-605 IRDVYM
+605 MRDVYM

-616 IVQGKETE
+616 ILEGNQTE
-624 LTAKKWAVRIYVKP
+624 ANATKWAVRIYVKP

-645 GAFVIALGAIL
+645 GSFVIALGAVI
-656 SMLDKRYRKAGQ
+656 SMFDKRYRKVGRNR
-668 TKLLN
+668 LLN
-673 STDTIGQH
+673 VSDNVADNQEPTVVSVFNEKVVNDTISI
-681 PTTHTVDA
+681 DKA
-689 QTGVAYEK
+689 

>member
-1 MNIERLGGNGMLI
+1 MLI

-21 LVAAL
+21 LISAL
-26 VIALLQVIFPTVGI
+26 VIAILQVILPAVGVFK
-40 LRHQVAWQRLAGSFA
+40 HQPAWQRLAGSLA
-55 MAQFV
+55 IAQFL
-60 AIAVSF
+60 ATGTSF

-79 LSYVA
+79 LIYVA

-112 AILATWGLAVS
+112 TILATWGAAVAV
-123 LFSKSLPLDMRARVL
+123 FSRSLPLAMRARVL
-138 VVIGFVQLMMTSM
+138 VIIAFVQMMMLSM
-151 IIFVSSPF
+151 VIFVSSPF
-159 NRTLPNI
+159 NRSLPSI
-166 PVDGADLNPLL
+166 PVDGKDLNPLL

-201 FAIAGLWAG
+201 FAMAALWAG

-231 TLGIAFGS
+231 TLGIVFGS
-239 LWAYNE
+239 MWAYNE

-259 ASLMPWLGGSAL
+259 ASFMPWLGGVAL
-271 IHSLAVTEKRGVFK
+271 LHSLAVTEKRGVFK

-365 VNNMIILVATI
+365 INNIIILVATI
-376 AVVIGTLYPMLA
+376 VVVIGTLYPMLA
-388 DAFKLGQVSVGAP
+388 DALKLGQVSVGAP

-415 LFLGL
+415 LFLAI

-430 RPFLGIS
+430 RPLLGTG
-437 LAILASCAVFGAVV
+437 LAILASCFVLAGVL
-451 SYFINTSSE
+451 SYFLASNININIFMSA
-460 FGKLLNVGISTALCV
+460 ALCL

-480 MGVDIKDKTRH
+480 MVIDIKDKTRN
-491 AKDFLTGLKR
+491 ARSLGAGLKR
-501 LNIGYWGMQFAHLGI
+501 LHMGYWGMQLAHLGI
-516 LLVTLGIA
+516 LLSVMGIA
-524 ITTATSIE
+524 ITTSLSIE
-532 KDIAMTEGETAHVQ
+532 KDIAMQKNQSVEVQ
-546 GYDFTLTALKQ
+546 GYQFRMDELKKI
-557 LRGANF
+557 RGANF
-563 DATQAQ
+563 DATQAVVSVRKNNQ
-569 VTVSKNGQ
+569 V
-577 KVANLYPEK
+577 VATLYPEK
-586 RHYVI
+586 RHYVV
-591 SQMPMTEASIHYNP
+591 SQMPMTEASIQYNP
-605 IRDVYM
+605 FRDIYM
-611 ALGEP
+611 AMGEP
-616 IVQGKETE
+616 ILGVNQSEADAT
-624 LTAKKWAVRIYVKP
+624 KWAVRIYIKP
-638 AVRWIWW
+638 GVRWVWW
-645 GAFVIALGAIL
+645 GGFVIALGAIL
-656 SMLDKRYRKAGQ
+656 SMFDKRYRKLPRLADMGDDKLGNLAAINTPAAIAPVLVKNDSELGQ
-668 TKLLN
+668 ESAHGN
-673 STDTIGQH
+673 
-681 PTTHTVDA
+681 A
-689 QTGVAYEK
+689 

>member
-1 MNIERLGGNGMLI
+1 MLI

-21 LVAAL
+21 LISAL
-26 VIALLQVIFPTVGI
+26 VIAILQVILPAVGVFK
-40 LRHQVAWQRLAGSFA
+40 HQPAWQRLAGSLA
-55 MAQFV
+55 IAQFL
-60 AIAVSF
+60 ATGTSF

-79 LSYVA
+79 LIYVA

-112 AILATWGLAVS
+112 TILATWGAAVAV
-123 LFSKSLPLDMRARVL
+123 FSRSLPLAMRARVL
-138 VVIGFVQLMMTSM
+138 VVISFVQMMMLSM
-151 IIFVSSPF
+151 VIFVSSPF
-159 NRTLPNI
+159 NRSLPSI
-166 PVDGADLNPLL
+166 PVDGKDLNPLL

-201 FAIAGLWAG
+201 FAMAALWAG

-231 TLGIAFGS
+231 TLGIVFGS
-239 LWAYNE
+239 MWAYNE

-259 ASLMPWLGGSAL
+259 ASFMPWLGGVAL
-271 IHSLAVTEKRGVFK
+271 LHSLAVTEKRGVFK

-365 VNNMIILVATI
+365 INNIIILVATI
-376 AVVIGTLYPMLA
+376 VVVIGTLYPMLA
-388 DAFKLGQVSVGAP
+388 DALKLGQVSVGAP

-415 LFLGL
+415 LFLAI

-430 RPFLGIS
+430 RPLLGTG
-437 LAILASCAVFGAVV
+437 LAILASCFVLAGIL
-451 SYFINTSSE
+451 SYFLVSSININIFMSA
-460 FGKLLNVGISTALCV
+460 ALCL

-480 MGVDIKDKTRH
+480 MVIDIKGKTRNAH
-491 AKDFLTGLKR
+491 SLGAGLKR
-501 LNIGYWGMQFAHLGI
+501 LHMGYWGMQLAHLGI
-516 LLVTLGIA
+516 LLSVMGIA
-524 ITTATSIE
+524 ITTSLSIE
-532 KDIAMTEGETAHVQ
+532 KDIAMQKNQSVEVQ
-546 GYDFTLTALKQ
+546 GYQFTMDELKKI
-557 LRGANF
+557 RGANF
-563 DATQAQ
+563 DATQA
-569 VTVSKNGQ
+569 VVSVRKNNQ
-577 KVANLYPEK
+577 IVATLYPEK
-586 RHYVI
+586 RHYVV
-591 SQMPMTEASIHYNP
+591 SQMPMTEASIQYNP
-605 IRDVYM
+605 LRDIYM
-611 ALGEP
+611 AMGEP
-616 IVQGKETE
+616 ILGVNQTE
-624 LTAKKWAVRIYVKP
+624 ADATKWAVRIYIKP
-638 AVRWIWW
+638 GVRWVWW
-645 GAFVIALGAIL
+645 GGFVIALGAIL
-656 SMLDKRYRKAGQ
+656 SMFDKRYRKLPRLADMSDDKSGNLAAINTPAANAPVLVKNDSELGQ
-668 TKLLN
+668 ESAHGN
-673 STDTIGQH
+673 
-681 PTTHTVDA
+681 A
-689 QTGVAYEK
+689 

>member
-1 MNIERLGGNGMLI
+1 MLI

-21 LVAAL
+21 LISAL
-26 VIALLQVIFPTVGI
+26 VIAILQVILPAVGVFK
-40 LRHQVAWQRLAGSFA
+40 HQPAWQRLAGSFA
-55 MAQFV
+55 IAQFL
-60 AIAVSF
+60 ATGTSF

-79 LSYVA
+79 LIYVA

-112 AILATWGLAVS
+112 TILATWGAAVAV
-123 LFSKSLPLDMRARVL
+123 FSRSLPLAMRARVL
-138 VVIGFVQLMMTSM
+138 VIIAFVQMMMLSM
-151 IIFVSSPF
+151 VIFVSSPF
-159 NRTLPNI
+159 NRSLPSI
-166 PVDGADLNPLL
+166 PVDGKDLNPLL

-201 FAIAGLWAG
+201 FAMAALWAG

-231 TLGIAFGS
+231 TLGIVFGS
-239 LWAYNE
+239 MWAYNE

-259 ASLMPWLGGSAL
+259 ASFMPWLGGVAL
-271 IHSLAVTEKRGVFK
+271 LHSLAVTEKRGVFK

-365 VNNMIILVATI
+365 INNIIILVATI
-376 AVVIGTLYPMLA
+376 VVVIGTLYPMLA
-388 DAFKLGQVSVGAP
+388 DALKLGQVSVGAP

-415 LFLGL
+415 LFLAI

-430 RPFLGIS
+430 RPLLGTG
-437 LAILASCAVFGAVV
+437 LAILASCFVLAGVL
-451 SYFINTSSE
+451 SYFLVSSININIFMSA
-460 FGKLLNVGISTALCV
+460 ALCL

-480 MGVDIKDKTRH
+480 MVIDIKDKTRN
-491 AKDFLTGLKR
+491 ARSLGAGLKR
-501 LNIGYWGMQFAHLGI
+501 LHMGYWGMQLAHLGI
-516 LLVTLGIA
+516 LLSVMGIA
-524 ITTATSIE
+524 ITTSLSIE
-532 KDIAMTEGETAHVQ
+532 KDIAMQKNQSVEVQ
-546 GYDFTLTALKQ
+546 GYQFTMDELKKI
-557 LRGANF
+557 RGANF
-563 DATQAQ
+563 DATQAVVSVRKNNQ
-569 VTVSKNGQ
+569 V
-577 KVANLYPEK
+577 VATLYPEK
-586 RHYVI
+586 RHYVV
-591 SQMPMTEASIHYNP
+591 SQMPMTEASIQYNP
-605 IRDVYM
+605 LRDIYM
-611 ALGEP
+611 AMGEP
-616 IVQGKETE
+616 ILGVNQSEADAT
-624 LTAKKWAVRIYVKP
+624 KWAVRIYIKP
-638 AVRWIWW
+638 GVRWVWW
-645 GAFVIALGAIL
+645 GGFVLALGAIL
-656 SMLDKRYRKAGQ
+656 SMFDKRYRKLPRLADMSDDKSGNLGAVNTAAAIAPVLVKNDSELGQ
-668 TKLLN
+668 ESAHGN
-673 STDTIGQH
+673 
-681 PTTHTVDA
+681 A
-689 QTGVAYEK
+689 

>member
-1 MNIERLGGNGMLI
+1 MLI

-21 LVAAL
+21 LISAL
-26 VIALLQVIFPTVGI
+26 VIAILQVILPAVGVFK
-40 LRHQVAWQRLAGSFA
+40 HQHAWQRLAGSFA
-55 MAQFV
+55 IAQFL
-60 AIAVSF
+60 ATGASF

-79 LSYVA
+79 LIYVA

-112 AILATWGLAVS
+112 TILATWGAAVAV
-123 LFSKSLPLDMRARVL
+123 FSRSLPLAMRARVL
-138 VVIGFVQLMMTSM
+138 VIIAFVQMMMLSM
-151 IIFVSSPF
+151 VIFVSSPF
-159 NRTLPNI
+159 NRSLPGI
-166 PVDGADLNPLL
+166 PVDGKDLNPLL

-201 FAIAGLWAG
+201 FAMAALWAG

-231 TLGIAFGS
+231 TLGIVFGS
-239 LWAYNE
+239 MWAYNE

-259 ASLMPWLGGSAL
+259 ASFMPWLGGVAL
-271 IHSLAVTEKRGVFK
+271 LHSLAVTEKRGVFK

-365 VNNMIILVATI
+365 INNIIILVATI
-376 AVVIGTLYPMLA
+376 VVVIGTLYPMLA
-388 DAFKLGQVSVGAP
+388 DALKLGQVSVGAP

-415 LFLGL
+415 LFLAI

-430 RPFLGIS
+430 RPLLGIG
-437 LAILASCAVFGAVV
+437 LAILASCFVLAGVL
-451 SYFINTSSE
+451 SYFLVSSININIFMSA
-460 FGKLLNVGISTALCV
+460 ALCL

-480 MGVDIKDKTRH
+480 MVIDIKDKTRN
-491 AKDFLTGLKR
+491 ARSLGAGLKR
-501 LNIGYWGMQFAHLGI
+501 LHMGYWGMQLAHLGI
-516 LLVTLGIA
+516 LLSVMGIA
-524 ITTATSIE
+524 ITTSLSIE
-532 KDIAMTEGETAHVQ
+532 KDIAMQKNQSVEVQ
-546 GYDFTLTALKQ
+546 GYQFTMDELKKI
-557 LRGANF
+557 RGANF
-563 DATQAQ
+563 DATQA
-569 VTVSKNGQ
+569 VVSVRKNNQ
-577 KVANLYPEK
+577 IVATLYPEK
-586 RHYVI
+586 RHYVV
-591 SQMPMTEASIHYNP
+591 SQMPMTEASIQYNP
-605 IRDVYM
+605 LRDIYM
-611 ALGEP
+611 AMGEP
-616 IVQGKETE
+616 ILGVNQTE
-624 LTAKKWAVRIYVKP
+624 ADATKWAVRIYIKP
-638 AVRWIWW
+638 GVRWVWW
-645 GAFVIALGAIL
+645 GGFVLALGAIL
-656 SMLDKRYRKAGQ
+656 SMFDKRYRKLPRLADISDDKSGNLAAINTAAAIAPVLVKNDSELDQ
-668 TKLLN
+668 ESAHGN
-673 STDTIGQH
+673 
-681 PTTHTVDA
+681 A
-689 QTGVAYEK
+689 

>member
-1 MNIERLGGNGMLI
+1 MLI

-21 LVAAL
+21 LVTAMI
-26 VIALLQVIFPTVGI
+26 IAILQVIFPTVGVF
-40 LRHQVAWQRLAGSFA
+40 RHQPAWQRLASSFA
-55 MAQFV
+55 VAQFL
-60 AIAVSF
+60 ATGLSF

-112 AILATWGLAVS
+112 TILATWGMAVAV
-123 LFSKSLPLDMRARVL
+123 FSKSLPLNMRARVL
-138 VVIGFVQLMMTSM
+138 VVIGFVQLMMLSM
-151 IIFVSSPF
+151 IVFVSSPF

-201 FAIAGLWAG
+201 FAIAALWAG

-231 TLGIAFGS
+231 TLGISFGS

-259 ASLMPWLGGSAL
+259 ASLMPWLGGAAL

-365 VNNMIILVATI
+365 INNVIILVATI
-376 AVVIGTLYPMLA
+376 VVVLGTLYPMIA

-415 LFLGL
+415 LVLGL

-425 WKKDT
+425 WKRDT
-430 RPFLGIS
+430 RPFLGVS
-437 LAILASCAVFGAVV
+437 LAILASSFVLAAII
-451 SYFINTSSE
+451 SYVLTHSMM
-460 FGKLLNVGISTALCV
+460 LNIIMSAALSL

-480 MGVDIKDKTRH
+480 IVADIKDKTRH
-491 AKDFLTGLKR
+491 APSLVKGLRR
-501 LNIGYWGMQFAHLGI
+501 LNMGYWGMQLAHLGI
-516 LLVTLGIA
+516 LLVVVGIA
-524 ITTATSIE
+524 ITTSTSIE
-532 KDIAMTEGETAHVQ
+532 KDVAMTEGETVQVQ
-546 GYDFTLTALKQ
+546 GYDFTLVDFRQ
-557 LRGANF
+557 VRGPNY
-563 DATQAQ
+563 DASQA
-569 VTVSKNGQ
+569 VVKVSKDGKQ
-577 KVANLYPEK
+577 ITSLLPEK
-586 RHYVI
+586 RHYVV

-605 IRDVYM
+605 MRDVYM

-616 IVQGKETE
+616 ILEGNQTE
-624 LTAKKWAVRIYVKP
+624 ANATKWAVRIYVKP

-645 GAFVIALGAIL
+645 GSFVIALGAVI
-656 SMLDKRYRKAGQ
+656 SMFDKRYRKVGRNR
-668 TKLLN
+668 LLN
-673 STDTIGQH
+673 VSDNVADNQEPTVVSVFNEKVVNDTISI
-681 PTTHTVDA
+681 DKA
-689 QTGVAYEK
+689 

>member
-1 MNIERLGGNGMLI
+1 MLI
-14 TELGYFA
+14 TELGYVA
-21 LVAAL
+21 LISAL
-26 VIALLQVIFPTVGI
+26 VISILQVVFPTVGVFK
-40 LRHQVAWQRLAGSFA
+40 HQPAWQRLAGSFA
-55 MAQFV
+55 VAQFL
-60 AIAVSF
+60 ATGVSF

-112 AILATWGLAVS
+112 TILATWGLAVA
-123 LFSKSLPLDMRARVL
+123 LFSRSLPLAMRARVL
-138 VVIGFVQLMMTSM
+138 VVISFVQMMMLSM
-151 IIFVSSPF
+151 VIFVSSPF

-166 PVDGADLNPLL
+166 PVDGKDLNPLL

-201 FAIAGLWAG
+201 FAMAALWAG
-210 RLDAVWTRWSRPW
+210 RLDAVWTRCSRPW
-223 TLAAWCCL
+223 ALAAWCCL
-231 TLGIAFGS
+231 TLGIVLGS

-259 ASLMPWLGGSAL
+259 ASFMPWLGGAAL
-271 IHSLAVTEKRGVFK
+271 LHSLAVTEKRGVFK

-324 LFILVILGVVIGG
+324 MFILVILGVVIGG

-365 VNNMIILVATI
+365 VNNIIILVATI
-376 AVVIGTLYPMLA
+376 VVVIGTLYPLLA
-388 DAFKLGQVSVGAP
+388 DALKLGQVSVGAP

-415 LFLGL
+415 VFLAL

-430 RPFLGIS
+430 RPFLGMG
-437 LAILASCAVFGAVV
+437 LAVLTSCFVLAAVI
-451 SYFINTSSE
+451 SYFLTDNL
-460 FGKLLNVGISTALCV
+460 LLNITVSTALSL
-475 WVLVW
+475 WVLAW
-480 MGVDIKDKTRH
+480 MGIDIKEKTRN
-491 AKDFLTGLKR
+491 ASSLWAGLRR
-501 LNIGYWGMQFAHLGI
+501 LNMGYWGMQVAHLGI
-516 LLVTLGIA
+516 LLSVMGIA
-524 ITTATSIE
+524 ITTSLSVE
-532 KDIAMTEGETAHVQ
+532 KDIAMQKGETIEVQ
-546 GYDFTLTALKQ
+546 GYQFTLNDLKKI
-557 LRGANF
+557 RGANF
-563 DATQAQ
+563 DATQA
-569 VTVSKNGQ
+569 VVSVHKNERL
-577 KVANLYPEK
+577 VANLRPEK
-586 RHYVI
+586 RHYVV
-591 SQMPMTEASIHYNP
+591 SQMPMTEASIQYNP
-605 IRDVYM
+605 LRDIYM
-611 ALGEP
+611 AMGEP
-616 IVQGKETE
+616 ILTGNQTE
-624 LTAKKWAVRIYVKP
+624 ANATKWAVRIYIKP
-638 AVRWIWW
+638 GVRWVWW
-645 GAFVIALGAIL
+645 GGFVIAFGAVL
-656 SMLDKRYRKAGQ
+656 SMFDKRYRKIGR
-668 TKLLN
+668 TKLN
-673 STDTIGQH
+673 DGMPSAIATFDSTNQNMHKENNHGN
-681 PTTHTVDA
+681 A
-689 QTGVAYEK
+689 

>member
-1 MNIERLGGNGMLI
+1 MLI

-21 LVAAL
+21 LISAL
-26 VIALLQVIFPTVGI
+26 VIAILQVILPAVGVFK
-40 LRHQVAWQRLAGSFA
+40 HQPAWQRLAGSFA
-55 MAQFV
+55 IAQFL
-60 AIAVSF
+60 ATGTSF

-79 LSYVA
+79 LIYVA

-112 AILATWGLAVS
+112 TILATWGAAVAV
-123 LFSKSLPLDMRARVL
+123 FSRSLPLAMRARVL
-138 VVIGFVQLMMTSM
+138 VIIAFVQMMMLSM
-151 IIFVSSPF
+151 VIFVSSPF
-159 NRTLPNI
+159 NRSLPSI
-166 PVDGADLNPLL
+166 PVDGKDLNPLL

-201 FAIAGLWAG
+201 FAMAALWAG

-231 TLGIAFGS
+231 TLGIVFGS
-239 LWAYNE
+239 MWAYNE

-259 ASLMPWLGGSAL
+259 ASFMPWLGGVAL
-271 IHSLAVTEKRGVFK
+271 LHSLAVTEKRGVFK

-365 VNNMIILVATI
+365 INNIIILVATI
-376 AVVIGTLYPMLA
+376 VVVIGTLYPMLA
-388 DAFKLGQVSVGAP
+388 DALKLGQVSVGAP

-415 LFLGL
+415 LFLAI

-430 RPFLGIS
+430 RPLLGTG
-437 LAILASCAVFGAVV
+437 LAILASCFVLAGVL
-451 SYFINTSSE
+451 SYFLVSSININIFMSA
-460 FGKLLNVGISTALCV
+460 ALCL

-480 MGVDIKDKTRH
+480 MVIDIKDKTRN
-491 AKDFLTGLKR
+491 ARSLGAGLKR
-501 LNIGYWGMQFAHLGI
+501 LHMGYWGMQLAHLGI
-516 LLVTLGIA
+516 LLSVMGIA
-524 ITTATSIE
+524 ITTSLSIE
-532 KDIAMTEGETAHVQ
+532 KDIAMQKNQSVEVQ
-546 GYDFTLTALKQ
+546 GYQFTMDELKKI
-557 LRGANF
+557 RGANF
-563 DATQAQ
+563 DATQAVVSVRKNNQ
-569 VTVSKNGQ
+569 V
-577 KVANLYPEK
+577 VATLYPEK
-586 RHYVI
+586 RHYVV
-591 SQMPMTEASIHYNP
+591 SQMPMTEASIQYNP
-605 IRDVYM
+605 LRDIYM
-611 ALGEP
+611 AMGEP
-616 IVQGKETE
+616 ILGVNQSEADAT
-624 LTAKKWAVRIYVKP
+624 KWAVRIYIKP
-638 AVRWIWW
+638 GVRWVWW
-645 GAFVIALGAIL
+645 GGFVLALGAIL
-656 SMLDKRYRKAGQ
+656 SMFDKRYRKLPRLADMSDDKSGNLGAVNTAAAIATVLVKNDSELGQ
-668 TKLLN
+668 ESAHGN
-673 STDTIGQH
+673 
-681 PTTHTVDA
+681 A
-689 QTGVAYEK
+689 

>member
-1 MNIERLGGNGMLI
+1 MLI

-21 LVAAL
+21 LISAL
-26 VIALLQVIFPTVGI
+26 VIAILQVILPAVGVFK
-40 LRHQVAWQRLAGSFA
+40 HQPAWQRLAGSFA
-55 MAQFV
+55 IAQV
-60 AIAVSF
+60 LATGTSF

-79 LSYVA
+79 LIYVA

-112 AILATWGLAVS
+112 TILATWGAAVAV
-123 LFSKSLPLDMRARVL
+123 FSRSLPLAMRARVL
-138 VVIGFVQLMMTSM
+138 VIIAFVQMMMLSM
-151 IIFVSSPF
+151 VIFVSSPF
-159 NRTLPNI
+159 NRSLPSI
-166 PVDGADLNPLL
+166 PVDGKDLNPLL

-201 FAIAGLWAG
+201 FAMAALWAG

-231 TLGIAFGS
+231 TLGIVFGS
-239 LWAYNE
+239 MWAYNE

-259 ASLMPWLGGSAL
+259 ASFMPWLGGVAL
-271 IHSLAVTEKRGVFK
+271 LHSLAVTEKRGVFK

-365 VNNMIILVATI
+365 INNIIILVATI
-376 AVVIGTLYPMLA
+376 VVVIGTLYPMLA
-388 DAFKLGQVSVGAP
+388 DALKLGQVSVGAP

-415 LFLGL
+415 LFLAI

-430 RPFLGIS
+430 RPLLGTG
-437 LAILASCAVFGAVV
+437 LAILASCFVLAGVL
-451 SYFINTSSE
+451 SYFLVSSININIFMSA
-460 FGKLLNVGISTALCV
+460 ALCL

-480 MGVDIKDKTRH
+480 MVIDIKDKTRN
-491 AKDFLTGLKR
+491 ARSLGAGLKR
-501 LNIGYWGMQFAHLGI
+501 LHMGYWGMQLAHLGI
-516 LLVTLGIA
+516 LLSVMGIA
-524 ITTATSIE
+524 ITTSLSIE
-532 KDIAMTEGETAHVQ
+532 KDIAMQKNQSVEVQ
-546 GYDFTLTALKQ
+546 GYQFTMDELKKI
-557 LRGANF
+557 RGANF
-563 DATQAQ
+563 DATQAVVSVRKNNQ
-569 VTVSKNGQ
+569 V
-577 KVANLYPEK
+577 VATLYPEK
-586 RHYVI
+586 RHYVV
-591 SQMPMTEASIHYNP
+591 SQMPMTEASIQYNP
-605 IRDVYM
+605 LRDIYM
-611 ALGEP
+611 AMGEP
-616 IVQGKETE
+616 ILGVNQTE
-624 LTAKKWAVRIYVKP
+624 DDADKWAVRIYIKP
-638 AVRWIWW
+638 GVRWVWW
-645 GAFVIALGAIL
+645 GGFVLALGAIL
-656 SMLDKRYRKAGQ
+656 SMFDKRYRKLPRLADMSDDKSGNLGAVNTAAAIAPVLVKNDSELGQ
-668 TKLLN
+668 ESAHGN
-673 STDTIGQH
+673 
-681 PTTHTVDA
+681 A
-689 QTGVAYEK
+689 

>member
-1 MNIERLGGNGMLI
+1 MLI

-21 LVAAL
+21 LISAL
-26 VIALLQVIFPTVGI
+26 VIAILQVILPAVGVFK
-40 LRHQVAWQRLAGSFA
+40 HQPAWQRLAGSFA
-55 MAQFV
+55 IAQFL
-60 AIAVSF
+60 ATGTSF

-79 LSYVA
+79 LIYVA

-112 AILATWGLAVS
+112 TILATWGAAVAV
-123 LFSKSLPLDMRARVL
+123 FSRSLPLAMRARVL
-138 VVIGFVQLMMTSM
+138 VIIAFVQMMMLSM
-151 IIFVSSPF
+151 VIFVSSPF
-159 NRTLPNI
+159 NRSLPSI
-166 PVDGADLNPLL
+166 PVDGKDLNPLL

-201 FAIAGLWAG
+201 FAMAALWAG

-231 TLGIAFGS
+231 TLGIVFGS
-239 LWAYNE
+239 MWAYNE

-259 ASLMPWLGGSAL
+259 ASFMPWLGGVAL
-271 IHSLAVTEKRGVFK
+271 LHSLAVTEKRGVFK

-305 VRSGVITSVHSFAA
+305 VRSGVIPSVHSFAA
-319 DPTRG
+319 DATRG

-365 VNNMIILVATI
+365 INNIIILVATI
-376 AVVIGTLYPMLA
+376 VVVIGTLYPMLA
-388 DAFKLGQVSVGAP
+388 DALKLGQVSVGAP

-415 LFLGL
+415 LFLAI

-430 RPFLGIS
+430 RPLLGTG
-437 LAILASCAVFGAVV
+437 LAILASCFVLAGVL
-451 SYFINTSSE
+451 SYFLVSSININIFMSA
-460 FGKLLNVGISTALCV
+460 ALCL

-480 MGVDIKDKTRH
+480 MVIDIKDKTRN
-491 AKDFLTGLKR
+491 ARSLGAGLKR
-501 LNIGYWGMQFAHLGI
+501 LHMGYWGMQLAHLGI
-516 LLVTLGIA
+516 LLSVMGIA
-524 ITTATSIE
+524 ITTSLSIE
-532 KDIAMTEGETAHVQ
+532 KDIAMQKNQSVEVQ
-546 GYDFTLTALKQ
+546 GYQFTMDELKKI
-557 LRGANF
+557 RGANF
-563 DATQAQ
+563 DATQAVVSVRKNNQ
-569 VTVSKNGQ
+569 V
-577 KVANLYPEK
+577 VATLYPEK
-586 RHYVI
+586 RHYVV
-591 SQMPMTEASIHYNP
+591 SQMPMTEASIQYNP
-605 IRDVYM
+605 LRDIYM
-611 ALGEP
+611 AMGEP
-616 IVQGKETE
+616 ILGVNQSEADAT
-624 LTAKKWAVRIYVKP
+624 KWAVRIYIKP
-638 AVRWIWW
+638 GVRWVWW
-645 GAFVIALGAIL
+645 GGFVLALGAIL
-656 SMLDKRYRKAGQ
+656 SMFDKRYRKLPRLADMSDDKSGNLGAVNTAAANATVLVKNDSELGQ
-668 TKLLN
+668 ESAHGN
-673 STDTIGQH
+673 
-681 PTTHTVDA
+681 A
-689 QTGVAYEK
+689 

>member
-1 MNIERLGGNGMLI
+1 MLI

-21 LVAAL
+21 LISAL
-26 VIALLQVIFPTVGI
+26 VIAILQVILPAVGVFK
-40 LRHQVAWQRLAGSFA
+40 HQPAWQRLAGSFA
-55 MAQFV
+55 IAQFL
-60 AIAVSF
+60 ATGTSF

-79 LSYVA
+79 LIYVA

-112 AILATWGLAVS
+112 TILATWGAAVAV
-123 LFSKSLPLDMRARVL
+123 FSRSLPLAMRARVL
-138 VVIGFVQLMMTSM
+138 VIIAFVQMMMLSM
-151 IIFVSSPF
+151 VIFVSSPF
-159 NRTLPNI
+159 NRSLPSI
-166 PVDGADLNPLL
+166 PVDGKDLNPLL

-201 FAIAGLWAG
+201 FAMAALWAG

-231 TLGIAFGS
+231 TLGIVFGS
-239 LWAYNE
+239 MWAYNE

-259 ASLMPWLGGSAL
+259 ASFMPWLGGVAL
-271 IHSLAVTEKRGVFK
+271 LHSLAVTEKRGVFK

-365 VNNMIILVATI
+365 INNIIILVATI
-376 AVVIGTLYPMLA
+376 VVVIGTLYPMLA
-388 DAFKLGQVSVGAP
+388 DALKLGQVSVGAP

-415 LFLGL
+415 LFLAI

-430 RPFLGIS
+430 RPLLGTG
-437 LAILASCAVFGAVV
+437 LAILASCFVLAGVL
-451 SYFINTSSE
+451 SYFLVSSININIFMSA
-460 FGKLLNVGISTALCV
+460 ALCL

-480 MGVDIKDKTRH
+480 MVIDIKDKTRN
-491 AKDFLTGLKR
+491 ARSLGAGLKR
-501 LNIGYWGMQFAHLGI
+501 LHMGYWGMQLAHLGI
-516 LLVTLGIA
+516 LLSVMGIA
-524 ITTATSIE
+524 ITTSLSIE
-532 KDIAMTEGETAHVQ
+532 KDIAMQKNQSVEVQ
-546 GYDFTLTALKQ
+546 GYQFTMDELKKI
-557 LRGANF
+557 RGANF
-563 DATQAQ
+563 DATQA
-569 VTVSKNGQ
+569 VVSVRKNNQ
-577 KVANLYPEK
+577 LVATLYPEK
-586 RHYVI
+586 RHYVV
-591 SQMPMTEASIHYNP
+591 SQMPMTEASIQYNP
-605 IRDVYM
+605 LRDIYM
-611 ALGEP
+611 AMGEP
-616 IVQGKETE
+616 ILGVNQSEADAT
-624 LTAKKWAVRIYVKP
+624 KWAVRIYIKP
-638 AVRWIWW
+638 GVRWVWW
-645 GAFVIALGAIL
+645 GGFVLALGAIL
-656 SMLDKRYRKAGQ
+656 SMFDKRYRKLPRLADMSDDKSGNLGAVNTAAANATVLVKNDSELGQ
-668 TKLLN
+668 ESAHGN
-673 STDTIGQH
+673 
-681 PTTHTVDA
+681 A
-689 QTGVAYEK
+689 

>member
-1 MNIERLGGNGMLI
+1 MLI

-21 LVAAL
+21 LISAL
-26 VIALLQVIFPTVGI
+26 VIAILQVILPAVGVFK
-40 LRHQVAWQRLAGSFA
+40 HQPAWQRLAGSFA
-55 MAQFV
+55 IAQFL
-60 AIAVSF
+60 ATGTSF

-79 LSYVA
+79 LIYVA

-112 AILATWGLAVS
+112 TILATWGAAVAV
-123 LFSKSLPLDMRARVL
+123 FSRSLPLAMRARVL
-138 VVIGFVQLMMTSM
+138 VIIAFVQMMMLSM
-151 IIFVSSPF
+151 VIFVSSPF
-159 NRTLPNI
+159 NRSLPSI
-166 PVDGADLNPLL
+166 PVDGKDLNPLL

-201 FAIAGLWAG
+201 FAMAALWAG

-231 TLGIAFGS
+231 TLGIVFGS
-239 LWAYNE
+239 MWAYNE

-259 ASLMPWLGGSAL
+259 ASFMPWLGGVAL
-271 IHSLAVTEKRGVFK
+271 LHSLAVTEKRGVFK

-365 VNNMIILVATI
+365 INNIIILVSTI
-376 AVVIGTLYPMLA
+376 VVVIGTLYPMLA
-388 DAFKLGQVSVGAP
+388 DALKLGQVSVGAP

-415 LFLGL
+415 LFLAI

-430 RPFLGIS
+430 RPLLGTG
-437 LAILASCAVFGAVV
+437 LAILASCFVLAGVL
-451 SYFINTSSE
+451 SYFLVSSININIFMSA
-460 FGKLLNVGISTALCV
+460 ALCL

-480 MGVDIKDKTRH
+480 MVIDIKDKTRN
-491 AKDFLTGLKR
+491 ARSLGAGLKR
-501 LNIGYWGMQFAHLGI
+501 LHMGYWGMQLAHLGI
-516 LLVTLGIA
+516 LLSVMGIA
-524 ITTATSIE
+524 ITTSLSIE
-532 KDIAMTEGETAHVQ
+532 KDIAMQKNQSVEVQ
-546 GYDFTLTALKQ
+546 GYQFTMDELKKI
-557 LRGANF
+557 RGANF
-563 DATQAQ
+563 DATQAVVSVRKNNQ
-569 VTVSKNGQ
+569 V
-577 KVANLYPEK
+577 VATLYPEK
-586 RHYVI
+586 RHYVV
-591 SQMPMTEASIHYNP
+591 SQMPMTEASIQYNP
-605 IRDVYM
+605 LRDIYM
-611 ALGEP
+611 AMGEP
-616 IVQGKETE
+616 ILGVNQSEADAT
-624 LTAKKWAVRIYVKP
+624 KWAVRIYIKP
-638 AVRWIWW
+638 GVRWVWW
-645 GAFVIALGAIL
+645 GGFVLALGAIL
-656 SMLDKRYRKAGQ
+656 SMFDKRYRKLPRLADMSDDKSGNLGAVNTAAANATVLVKNDSELGQ
-668 TKLLN
+668 ESAHGN
-673 STDTIGQH
+673 
-681 PTTHTVDA
+681 A
-689 QTGVAYEK
+689 

>member
-1 MNIERLGGNGMLI
+1 MLI

-21 LVAAL
+21 LISAL
-26 VIALLQVIFPTVGI
+26 VIAILQVILPAVGVFK
-40 LRHQVAWQRLAGSFA
+40 HQPAWQRLAGSFA
-55 MAQFV
+55 IAQFL
-60 AIAVSF
+60 ATGTSF

-79 LSYVA
+79 LIYVA

-112 AILATWGLAVS
+112 TILATWGAAVAV
-123 LFSKSLPLDMRARVL
+123 FSRSLPLAMRARVL
-138 VVIGFVQLMMTSM
+138 VIIAFVQMMMLSM
-151 IIFVSSPF
+151 VIFVSSPF
-159 NRTLPNI
+159 NRSLPGI
-166 PVDGADLNPLL
+166 PVDGKDLNPLL

-201 FAIAGLWAG
+201 FAMAALWAG

-231 TLGIAFGS
+231 TLGIVFGS
-239 LWAYNE
+239 MWAYNE

-259 ASLMPWLGGSAL
+259 ASFMPWLGGVAL
-271 IHSLAVTEKRGVFK
+271 LHSLAVTEKRGVFK

-365 VNNMIILVATI
+365 INNIIILVATI
-376 AVVIGTLYPMLA
+376 VVVIGTLYPMLA
-388 DAFKLGQVSVGAP
+388 DALKLGQVSVGAP

-415 LFLGL
+415 LFLAI

-430 RPFLGIS
+430 RPLLGTG
-437 LAILASCAVFGAVV
+437 LAILASCFVLAGVL
-451 SYFINTSSE
+451 SYFLASNININIFMSA
-460 FGKLLNVGISTALCV
+460 ALCL

-480 MGVDIKDKTRH
+480 MVIDIKDKTRN
-491 AKDFLTGLKR
+491 ARSLGAGLKR
-501 LNIGYWGMQFAHLGI
+501 LHMGYWGMQLAHLGI
-516 LLVTLGIA
+516 LLSVMGIA
-524 ITTATSIE
+524 ITTSLSIE
-532 KDIAMTEGETAHVQ
+532 KDIAMQKNQSVEVQ
-546 GYDFTLTALKQ
+546 GYQFTMDELKKI
-557 LRGANF
+557 RGANF
-563 DATQAQ
+563 DATQAVVSVRKNNQ
-569 VTVSKNGQ
+569 V
-577 KVANLYPEK
+577 VATLYPEK
-586 RHYVI
+586 RHYVV
-591 SQMPMTEASIHYNP
+591 SQMPMTEASIQYNP
-605 IRDVYM
+605 FRDIYM
-611 ALGEP
+611 AMGEP
-616 IVQGKETE
+616 ILGVNQSEADAT
-624 LTAKKWAVRIYVKP
+624 KWAVRIYIKP
-638 AVRWIWW
+638 GVRWVWW
-645 GAFVIALGAIL
+645 GGFVIALGAIL
-656 SMLDKRYRKAGQ
+656 SMFDKRYRKLPRLADMGDDKLGNLAAINTPAAIAPVLVKNDSELGQ
-668 TKLLN
+668 ESAHGN
-673 STDTIGQH
+673 
-681 PTTHTVDA
+681 A
-689 QTGVAYEK
+689 

>member
-1 MNIERLGGNGMLI
+1 MLI

-21 LVAAL
+21 LISAL
-26 VIALLQVIFPTVGI
+26 VIAILQVILPAVGVFK
-40 LRHQVAWQRLAGSFA
+40 HQPAWQRLAGSFA
-55 MAQFV
+55 IAQFL
-60 AIAVSF
+60 ATGTSF

-79 LSYVA
+79 LIYVA

-112 AILATWGLAVS
+112 TILATWGAAVAV
-123 LFSKSLPLDMRARVL
+123 FSRSLPLAMRARVL
-138 VVIGFVQLMMTSM
+138 VIIAFVQMMMLSM
-151 IIFVSSPF
+151 VIFVSSPF
-159 NRTLPNI
+159 NRSLPSI
-166 PVDGADLNPLL
+166 PVDGKDLNPLL

-201 FAIAGLWAG
+201 FAMAALWAG

-231 TLGIAFGS
+231 TLGIVFGS
-239 LWAYNE
+239 MWAYNE

-259 ASLMPWLGGSAL
+259 ASFMPWLGGVAL
-271 IHSLAVTEKRGVFK
+271 LHSLAVTEKRGVFK

-365 VNNMIILVATI
+365 INNIIILVATI
-376 AVVIGTLYPMLA
+376 VVVIGTLYPMLA
-388 DAFKLGQVSVGAP
+388 DALKLGQVSVGAP

-415 LFLGL
+415 LFLAI

-430 RPFLGIS
+430 RPLLGTG
-437 LAILASCAVFGAVV
+437 LAILASCFVLAGVL
-451 SYFINTSSE
+451 SYFLVSSININIFMSA
-460 FGKLLNVGISTALCV
+460 ALCL

-480 MGVDIKDKTRH
+480 MVIDIKDKTRN
-491 AKDFLTGLKR
+491 ARSLGAGLKR
-501 LNIGYWGMQFAHLGI
+501 LHMGYWGMQLAHLGI
-516 LLVTLGIA
+516 LLSVMGIA
-524 ITTATSIE
+524 ITTSLSIE
-532 KDIAMTEGETAHVQ
+532 KDIAMQKNQSVEVQ
-546 GYDFTLTALKQ
+546 GYQFTMDELKKI
-557 LRGANF
+557 RGANF
-563 DATQAQ
+563 DATQAVVSVRKNNQ
-569 VTVSKNGQ
+569 V
-577 KVANLYPEK
+577 VATLYPEK
-586 RHYVI
+586 RHYVV
-591 SQMPMTEASIHYNP
+591 SQMPMTEASIQYNP
-605 IRDVYM
+605 LRDIYM
-611 ALGEP
+611 AMGEP
-616 IVQGKETE
+616 ILDANQSEANAT
-624 LTAKKWAVRIYVKP
+624 KWAVRIYIKP
-638 AVRWIWW
+638 GVRWVWW
-645 GAFVIALGAIL
+645 GGFVLALGAIL
-656 SMLDKRYRKAGQ
+656 SMFDKRYRKLPRLADMNDNKSENLAAINTPAANATVLVKNDSELGQ
-668 TKLLN
+668 E
-673 STDTIGQH
+673 STHGN
-681 PTTHTVDA
+681 A
-689 QTGVAYEK
+689 

>member
-1 MNIERLGGNGMLI
+1 MLI

-21 LVAAL
+21 LISAL
-26 VIALLQVIFPTVGI
+26 VIAILQVILPAVGVFK
-40 LRHQVAWQRLAGSFA
+40 HQPAWQRLAGSFA
-55 MAQFV
+55 IAQFL
-60 AIAVSF
+60 ATGTSF

-79 LSYVA
+79 LIYVA

-92 WYYRLSAT
+92 WYYRLSAS

-112 AILATWGLAVS
+112 TILATWGAAVAV
-123 LFSKSLPLDMRARVL
+123 FSRSLPLAMRARVL
-138 VVIGFVQLMMTSM
+138 VVISFVQMMMLSM
-151 IIFVSSPF
+151 VIFVSSPF
-159 NRTLPNI
+159 NRSLPSI
-166 PVDGADLNPLL
+166 PVDGKDLNPLL

-201 FAIAGLWAG
+201 FAMAALWAG

-231 TLGIAFGS
+231 TLGIVFGS
-239 LWAYNE
+239 MWAYNE

-259 ASLMPWLGGSAL
+259 ASFMPWLGGVAL
-271 IHSLAVTEKRGVFK
+271 LHSLAVTEKRGVFK
-285 AWTIMLAIFT
+285 AWTIMLAIFS

-365 VNNMIILVATI
+365 INNIIILVSTI
-376 AVVIGTLYPMLA
+376 VVVIGTLYPMLA
-388 DAFKLGQVSVGAP
+388 DALKLGQVSVGAP

-415 LFLGL
+415 LFLAI

-430 RPFLGIS
+430 RPLLGTG
-437 LAILASCAVFGAVV
+437 LAILASCFVLAGVL
-451 SYFINTSSE
+451 SYFLVSSININIFMSA
-460 FGKLLNVGISTALCV
+460 ALCL

-480 MGVDIKDKTRH
+480 MVIDIKDKTRN
-491 AKDFLTGLKR
+491 ARSFGAGLKR
-501 LNIGYWGMQFAHLGI
+501 LHMGYWGMQLAHLGI
-516 LLVTLGIA
+516 LLSVMGIA
-524 ITTATSIE
+524 ITTSLSIE
-532 KDIAMTEGETAHVQ
+532 KDIAMQKNQSVEVQ
-546 GYDFTLTALKQ
+546 GYQFTMDELKKI
-557 LRGANF
+557 RGANF
-563 DATQAQ
+563 DATQA
-569 VTVSKNGQ
+569 VVSVRKNNQ
-577 KVANLYPEK
+577 LVATLYPEK
-586 RHYVI
+586 RHYVV
-591 SQMPMTEASIHYNP
+591 SQMPMTEASIQYNP
-605 IRDVYM
+605 LRDIYM
-611 ALGEP
+611 AMGEP
-616 IVQGKETE
+616 ILGVNQNEADAT
-624 LTAKKWAVRIYVKP
+624 KWAVRIYIKP
-638 AVRWIWW
+638 GVRWVWW
-645 GAFVIALGAIL
+645 GGFVLSLGAIL
-656 SMLDKRYRKAGQ
+656 SMSDKRYRKLPRLADMNDNKSGNLAAVNTAAANATVLVKNDSELGQ
-668 TKLLN
+668 E
-673 STDTIGQH
+673 STHGN
-681 PTTHTVDA
+681 A
-689 QTGVAYEK
+689 

>member
-1 MNIERLGGNGMLI
+1 MLI

-21 LVAAL
+21 LISAL
-26 VIALLQVIFPTVGI
+26 VIAILQVILPAVGVFK
-40 LRHQVAWQRLAGSFA
+40 HQPAWQRLAGSFA
-55 MAQFV
+55 IAQFL
-60 AIAVSF
+60 ATGTSF

-79 LSYVA
+79 LIYVA

-112 AILATWGLAVS
+112 TILATWGAAVAV
-123 LFSKSLPLDMRARVL
+123 FSRSLPLAMRARVL
-138 VVIGFVQLMMTSM
+138 VIIAFVQMMMLSM
-151 IIFVSSPF
+151 VIFVSSPF
-159 NRTLPNI
+159 NRSLPSI
-166 PVDGADLNPLL
+166 PVDGKDLNPLL

-201 FAIAGLWAG
+201 FAMAALWAG

-231 TLGIAFGS
+231 TLGIVFGS
-239 LWAYNE
+239 MWAYNE

-259 ASLMPWLGGSAL
+259 ASFMPWLGGVAL
-271 IHSLAVTEKRGVFK
+271 LHSLAVTEKRGVFK

-365 VNNMIILVATI
+365 INNIIILVATI
-376 AVVIGTLYPMLA
+376 VVVIGTLYPMLA
-388 DAFKLGQVSVGAP
+388 DALKLGQVSVGAP

-415 LFLGL
+415 LFLAI

-430 RPFLGIS
+430 RPLLGTG
-437 LAILASCAVFGAVV
+437 LAILASCFVLAGVL
-451 SYFINTSSE
+451 SYFLVSSININIFMSA
-460 FGKLLNVGISTALCV
+460 ALCL

-480 MGVDIKDKTRH
+480 MVIDIKDKTRN
-491 AKDFLTGLKR
+491 ARSLGAGLKR
-501 LNIGYWGMQFAHLGI
+501 LHMGYWGMQLAHLGI
-516 LLVTLGIA
+516 LLSVMGIA
-524 ITTATSIE
+524 ITTSLSIE
-532 KDIAMTEGETAHVQ
+532 KDIAMQKNQSVEVQ
-546 GYDFTLTALKQ
+546 GYQFTMDELKKI
-557 LRGANF
+557 RGANF
-563 DATQAQ
+563 DATQAVVSVRKNNQ
-569 VTVSKNGQ
+569 V
-577 KVANLYPEK
+577 VATLYPEK
-586 RHYVI
+586 RHYVV
-591 SQMPMTEASIHYNP
+591 SQMPMTEASIQYNP
-605 IRDVYM
+605 LRDIYM
-611 ALGEP
+611 AMGEP
-616 IVQGKETE
+616 ILGVNQSEADAT
-624 LTAKKWAVRIYVKP
+624 KWAVRIYIKP
-638 AVRWIWW
+638 GVRWVWW
-645 GAFVIALGAIL
+645 GGFVLALGAIL
-656 SMLDKRYRKAGQ
+656 SMFDKRYRKLPRLADMGDDKSGNLAAINTPAAIAPVLVKNDSELGQ
-668 TKLLN
+668 ESPHGN
-673 STDTIGQH
+673 
-681 PTTHTVDA
+681 A
-689 QTGVAYEK
+689 

>member
-1 MNIERLGGNGMLI
+1 MLI

-21 LVAAL
+21 LISAL
-26 VIALLQVIFPTVGI
+26 VIAILQVIFPMVGVFK
-40 LRHQVAWQRLAGSFA
+40 HQPAWQRLAGSFA
-55 MAQFV
+55 IAQFL
-60 AIAVSF
+60 ATGASF

-112 AILATWGLAVS
+112 TILATWGAAVAV
-123 LFSKSLPLDMRARVL
+123 FSRSLPLAMRARVL
-138 VVIGFVQLMMTSM
+138 VIISFVQMMMLSM
-151 IIFVSSPF
+151 VIFVSSPF

-166 PVDGADLNPLL
+166 PVDGKDLNPLL

-201 FAIAGLWAG
+201 FAIAALWAG

-231 TLGIAFGS
+231 TLGIVFGS
-239 LWAYNE
+239 MWAYNE

-259 ASLMPWLGGSAL
+259 ASFMPWLGGAAL
-271 IHSLAVTEKRGVFK
+271 LHSLAVTEKRGVFK

-365 VNNMIILVATI
+365 INNIIILVATI
-376 AVVIGTLYPMLA
+376 VVVIGTLYPMLA
-388 DAFKLGQVSVGAP
+388 DALKLGQVSVGAP

-415 LFLGL
+415 LFLAI

-430 RPFLGIS
+430 RPFLGMG
-437 LAILASCAVFGAVV
+437 LAILASCLVLAGVI
-451 SYFINTSSE
+451 SYVLTNSVT
-460 FGKLLNVGISTALCV
+460 LNIFMSAALCL

-480 MGVDIKDKTRH
+480 MLVDIKDKTRH
-491 AKDFLTGLKR
+491 ASSLVAGLRR
-501 LNIGYWGMQFAHLGI
+501 LHLGYWGMQLAHLGI
-516 LLVTLGIA
+516 LLSVMGIA
-524 ITTATSIE
+524 ITTSLSIE
-532 KDIAMTEGETAHVQ
+532 KDIAMQENQSVEVQ
-546 GYDFTLTALKQ
+546 GYQFTMDDLRKV
-557 LRGANF
+557 RGANF
-563 DATQAQ
+563 DATQA
-569 VTVSKNGQ
+569 VVSVHKND
-577 KVANLYPEK
+577 KLVATLYPEK
-586 RHYVI
+586 RHYVV
-591 SQMPMTEASIHYNP
+591 SQMPMTEASIQYNP
-605 IRDVYM
+605 FRDIYM
-611 ALGEP
+611 AMGEP
-616 IVQGKETE
+616 ILEGNQTE
-624 LTAKKWAVRIYVKP
+624 ANATKWAVRIYIKP
-638 AVRWIWW
+638 GVRWVWW
-645 GAFVIALGAIL
+645 GGFVIALGAIL
-656 SMLDKRYRKAGQ
+656 SMFDKRYRKVNNLTDIGFDNAGVSSSSNTVMQ
-668 TKLLN
+668 TTPVLVKNDSELSQERAHGN
-673 STDTIGQH
+673 
-681 PTTHTVDA
+681 A
-689 QTGVAYEK
+689 

>member
-1 MNIERLGGNGMLI
+1 MLI

-21 LVAAL
+21 LISAL
-26 VIALLQVIFPTVGI
+26 VIAILQVILPAVGVFK
-40 LRHQVAWQRLAGSFA
+40 HQPAWQRLAGSFA
-55 MAQFV
+55 IAQFL
-60 AIAVSF
+60 ATGTSF

-79 LSYVA
+79 LIYVA

-112 AILATWGLAVS
+112 TILATWGAAVAV
-123 LFSKSLPLDMRARVL
+123 FSRSLPLAMRARVL
-138 VVIGFVQLMMTSM
+138 VIIAFVQMMMLSM
-151 IIFVSSPF
+151 VIFVSSPF
-159 NRTLPNI
+159 NRSLPSI
-166 PVDGADLNPLL
+166 PVDGKDLNPLL

-201 FAIAGLWAG
+201 FAMAALWAG

-231 TLGIAFGS
+231 TLGIVFGS
-239 LWAYNE
+239 MWAYNE

-259 ASLMPWLGGSAL
+259 ASFMPWLGGVAL
-271 IHSLAVTEKRGVFK
+271 LHSLAVTEKRGVFK

-365 VNNMIILVATI
+365 INNIIILVATI
-376 AVVIGTLYPMLA
+376 VVVIGTLYPMLA
-388 DAFKLGQVSVGAP
+388 DALKLGQVSVGAP

-415 LFLGL
+415 LFLAI

-430 RPFLGIS
+430 RPLLGTG
-437 LAILASCAVFGAVV
+437 LAILASCFVLAGVL
-451 SYFINTSSE
+451 SYFLVSSININIFMSA
-460 FGKLLNVGISTALCV
+460 ALCL

-480 MGVDIKDKTRH
+480 MVIDIKDKTRN
-491 AKDFLTGLKR
+491 ARSLGAGLKR
-501 LNIGYWGMQFAHLGI
+501 LHMGYWGMQLAHLGI
-516 LLVTLGIA
+516 LLSVMGIA
-524 ITTATSIE
+524 ITTSLSIE
-532 KDIAMTEGETAHVQ
+532 KDIAMQKNQSVEVQ
-546 GYDFTLTALKQ
+546 GYQFTMDELKKI
-557 LRGANF
+557 RGANF
-563 DATQAQ
+563 DATQAVVSVRKNNQ
-569 VTVSKNGQ
+569 V
-577 KVANLYPEK
+577 VATLYPEK
-586 RHYVI
+586 RHYVV
-591 SQMPMTEASIHYNP
+591 SQMPMTEASIQYNP
-605 IRDVYM
+605 LRDIYM
-611 ALGEP
+611 AMGEP
-616 IVQGKETE
+616 ILGVNQSEADAT
-624 LTAKKWAVRIYVKP
+624 KWAVRIYIKP
-638 AVRWIWW
+638 GVRWVWW
-645 GAFVIALGAIL
+645 GGFVLALGAIL
-656 SMLDKRYRKAGQ
+656 SMFDKRYRKLPKLADMSDDKSGNLTAVNTAAANAPVLVKNDSELGQ
-668 TKLLN
+668 ESAHGNT
-673 STDTIGQH
+673 
-681 PTTHTVDA
+681 
-689 QTGVAYEK
+689 